1 MKRILINAT
10 QNEEIRVALCKGN
23 HLYDFDLEN
32 RTREQKKSNIYKGH
46 VTRVEPSLEAVFV
59 EYGSQRQGFLPIR
72 EISAEY
78 LSGNPRDENIK
89 KLIKE
94 GDELIVQV
102 EKEERGNKGAAL
114 STYVSLAGR
123 YLVLMPNN
131 PRGGGISRQISGKL
145 REDMKRML
153 SNLDLAKGMS
163 VIIRTAGIGKTQ
175 EDLQHDLNH
184 LLNIWQAIQE
194 QNQKY
199 PSPRLVHQEAGVVT
213 RAVRD
218 YLRDDIAEIWID
230 NENAYIEAAGFIDAV
245 MPTQAEKLR
254 KYTDY
259 EPMFS
264 RFNIEK
270 QIETAYQREVRLP
283 SGGSI
288 VIDQTEA
295 LVSIDINSAKSTK
308 GSDVA
313 ETAYHTNLEAADE
326 IARQLRL
333 RDMGGLIVIDFIDMN
348 DNKHQKEV
356 EKRLIDA
363 TKYDRARVQF
373 GDISKFGLMEMSR
386 QRLRPSLEEST
397 GYICP
402 RCHGNGMIRDLRS
415 LSLSIMRQIEQIAL
429 KERQGEVQAE
439 VPTDIAAF
447 LLNEKRDSLVYLEQD
462 SGTRIT
468 ILPHAHLESP
478 NFKLHFNRDGFA
490 PTSYE
495 RITDTQQQEH
505 SDLGYNVDW
514 QTAEKERPEQ
524 QPTRQ
529 PRQVSDTENSRSTG
543 QQSSRAP
550 QPNNNQNDNQSTNNQ
565 GTNGQNTNSQ
575 NTNSQSNNGQS
586 NNGQTANQHP
596 TPGSNDQ
603 RNHNNANEQNSTN
616 RTVQN
621 SNAQNNQAQN
631 NQAQTNQAQS
641 NQAQNAAPV
650 AAQAA
655 ILDTAAKP
663 QAVAWLSNLFA
674 QAPQAQTAHSVSS
687 RDAAEAIEA
696 LVNTGAQSLG
706 SFGQVDSNALSSAQS
721 SSAPQTSQ
729 PNGNK
734 QSDSKQSD
742 SNANRQQARG
752 NNTTN
757 DNSSNISSSSTGNS
771 NVDSSNPDD
780 NSNDDDRRRRKPR
793 KSRSSKPHQR
803 RDQRDETASSDSSDT
818 DNKAESDNKIDS
830 SNASSNSNKQ
840 SDSNANRQPDNRRN
854 SDRNRNNRQDNGRS
868 SDESARN
875 DSDRNSAARNDA
887 NQQDS
892 SSSEEQTR
900 AKRKPH
906 SQRSSRGQLERGETL
921 TADANAKQGA
931 QLATTEATSSKSQP
945 SARRNQDPNEVTLQ
959 VSEASAKL
967 KPPEVVHLSLDDSK
981 SGQASRHS
989 AGKQVVDKQSTATQS
1004 VDSALAEN
1012 ALAESAALE
1021 ANKAGQQSTDQQ
1033 NTDQQQADT
1042 DSKTVGSSQAV
1053 ITQAESTQVDND
1065 RVEATKDDVTKDAA
1079 PSSVSED
1086 SKISDSQV
1094 TDSKPIVAEQ
1104 PMSDTDTDTGTESPS
1119 PVAAQAETL
1128 PAVPESR
1135 QTSDNNTVEVIATDD
1150 AINTI
1155 NSPAANNVDSSAPL
1169 ELTHEALFSEHYVTA
1184 NKFGQASNDPRVVRS
1199 QQTQP
1204 QATPVVSAGQQAV
1217 VNVPAIR
1224 GTVGEFIHATLP
1236 EAQARLTDEGV
1247 INCFIAAIALHTSQ
1261 AQSTADNAAVD
1272 SNNAKN
1278 DEADNNNADSS
1289 YVNLSHFNFSNYG
1302 YQPLTAD
1309 YLSRFEVMTQ
1319 AVSQFA
1325 AVQGKTAV
1333 EPRAISKRAGND
1345 PRGQH
1350 SDYQE
1355 PQQEQAVLNVPS
1367 DEVSSADVPAEQNEP
1382 RSQDNAQHQ
1391 DSVETVHKIDAHDVE
1406 ATALASEA
1414 QADDISA
1421 DSEKQLHLDQDY
1433 DVTAEADDVVQAEQ
1447 PQTDQS
1453 LVEESAKE
1461 DSQVNKS
1468 KTTIA
1473 SYKNMIENV
1482 AEQLLPQMGMFNL
1495 TTPKVPKARS
1505 RKPKTD
1511 HKKPTQAEKI
1521 ESGTDNLD
1529 SSDNSDS
1536 SDNGS

>member
-72 EISAEY
+72 EISTEY

-153 SNLDLAKGMS
+153 GNLDLPKGMS

-230 NENAYIEAAGFIDAV
+230 NENAYVEAAGFIDAV
-245 MPTQAEKLR
+245 MPKQAEKLR

-490 PTSYE
+490 PSSYE

-529 PRQVSDTENSRSTG
+529 PRQTAANKATNKPTTTVEHSNDRRNNKSATNVSST
-543 QQSSRAP
+543 RAS
-550 QPNNNQNDNQSTNNQ
+550 QANKNQSV
-565 GTNGQNTNSQ
+565 
-575 NTNSQSNNGQS
+575 
-586 NNGQTANQHP
+586 AAP
-596 TPGSNDQ
+596 T
-603 RNHNNANEQNSTN
+603 T
-616 RTVQN
+616 
-621 SNAQNNQAQN
+621 
-631 NQAQTNQAQS
+631 
-641 NQAQNAAPV
+641 APV
-650 AAQAA
+650 ATQPAKVE
-655 ILDTAAKP
+655 TAAQP

-674 QAPQAQTAHSVSS
+674 QAPQATTTPNVSS
-687 RDAAEAIEA
+687 HDAAEAIEA
-696 LVNTGAQSLG
+696 LVNNGAQSLG
-706 SFGQVDSNALSSAQS
+706 SFGQIDNSALNNAADNAQATQQDRHQKSDNQS
-721 SSAPQTSQ
+721 S
-729 PNGNK
+729 N
-734 QSDSKQSD
+734 
-742 SNANRQQARG
+742 
-752 NNTTN
+752 NNTNNQQTRRN
-757 DNSSNISSSSTGNS
+757 SDNNTEDGNS
-771 NVDSSNPDD
+771 E
-780 NSNDDDRRRRKPR
+780 DRRRRKPR
-793 KSRSSKPHQR
+793 KSRSSKPRQR
-803 RDQRDETASSDSSDT
+803 KEQTDESTSNVNSDT
-818 DNKAESDNKIDS
+818 ERNASNNAVNDTDDKQS
-830 SNASSNSNKQ
+830 SNQDKRQQGNKRT
-840 SDSNANRQPDNRRN
+840 N
-854 SDRNRNNRQDNGRS
+854 DRNRNSRQDSHAQNGNRQHSN
-868 SDESARN
+868 RN
-875 DSDRNSAARNDA
+875 ASERNETTDK
-887 NQQDS
+887 DS
-892 SSSEEQTR
+892 SSADEQTR
-900 AKRKPH
+900 NKRKSH
-906 SQRSSRGQLERGETL
+906 SQRGSRGKLERGETL
-921 TADANAKQGA
+921 TADNIKQQSASGNNGSKNQAN
-931 QLATTEATSSKSQP
+931 T
-945 SARRNQDPNEVTLQ
+945 RRNQNPNEVVLQ
-959 VSEASAKL
+959 VNEAPAAL
-967 KPPEVVHLSLDDSK
+967 KPSEVVHLSLDDSK
-981 SGQASRHS
+981 SMQTKSQATE
-989 AGKQVVDKQSTATQS
+989 KQSSTNEVAKDKVAKASNAQAQTNHRNTNKKVTDDKVAAEKATAS
-1004 VDSALAEN
+1004 NAVEISEAKVDSTAKDDSQHNTMKAN
-1012 ALAESAALE
+1012 A
-1021 ANKAGQQSTDQQ
+1021 
-1033 NTDQQQADT
+1033 NTDV
-1042 DSKTVGSSQAV
+1042 K
-1053 ITQAESTQVDND
+1053 EP
-1065 RVEATKDDVTKDAA
+1065 VTGE
-1079 PSSVSED
+1079 PSVSKSDKD
-1086 SKISDSQV
+1086 SASD
-1094 TDSKPIVAEQ
+1094 
-1104 PMSDTDTDTGTESPS
+1104 DTVK
-1119 PVAAQAETL
+1119 PVADKHQETAKGNDECDNAQKA
-1128 PAVPESR
+1128 ASA
-1135 QTSDNNTVEVIATDD
+1135 QKADNSVKSSNEG
-1150 AINTI
+1150 
-1155 NSPAANNVDSSAPL
+1155 DSTKSKSAL
-1169 ELTHEALFSEHYVTA
+1169 ELTHEALFASRYVTA
-1184 NKFGQASNDPRVVRS
+1184 EKFGQASNDPRVVLS
-1199 QQTQP
+1199 QQAQS
-1204 QATPVVSAGQQAV
+1204 QVTPEPKVNEQAV
-1217 VNVPAIR
+1217 ASVPAIH
-1224 GTVGEFIHATLP
+1224 GTVGEFIRATLP
-1236 EAQARLTDEGV
+1236 EAQTRLTADGV
-1247 INCFIAAIALHTSQ
+1247 INCFIETVALHMEQ
-1261 AQSTADNAAVD
+1261 AQR
-1272 SNNAKN
+1272 
-1278 DEADNNNADSS
+1278 ADSDAS
-1289 YVNLSHFNFSNYG
+1289 VSANNGSELASQSFDFSNYG

-1309 YLSRFEVMTQ
+1309 YLSRFEMMTQ

-1325 AVQGKTAV
+1325 AAPGKTDV
-1333 EPRAISKRAGND
+1333 EPRTVSKRASND

-1350 SDYQE
+1350 PDYQQ
-1355 PQQEQAVLNVPS
+1355 PAVL
-1367 DEVSSADVPAEQNEP
+1367 
-1382 RSQDNAQHQ
+1382 
-1391 DSVETVHKIDAHDVE
+1391 DAHQVE
-1406 ATALASEA
+1406 ATALSNQDQTDA
-1414 QADDISA
+1414 ISA
-1421 DSEKQLHLDQDY
+1421 DSKQLLATDKALSEVDSQQP
-1433 DVTAEADDVVQAEQ
+1433 DVESATENVDAKNAAEATADTAIEQALESKVEEPTKEEIQAE
-1447 PQTDQS
+1447 
-1453 LVEESAKE
+1453 
-1461 DSQVNKS
+1461 KS

-1482 AEQLLPQMGMFNL
+1482 AEQLLPQTGMFNL
-1495 TTPKVPKARS
+1495 TTPKVPKART
-1505 RKPKTD
+1505 RKPKAD
-1511 HKKPTQAEKI
+1511 HKKPTQAEQ
-1521 ESGTDNLD
+1521 LD
-1529 SSDNSDS
+1529 ADDSDS
-1536 SDNGS
+1536 

>member
-153 SNLDLAKGMS
+153 GSLDLPKGMS

-245 MPTQAEKLR
+245 MPKQAEKLR

-356 EKRLIDA
+356 EKRLVDA

-447 LLNEKRDSLVYLEQD
+447 LLNEKRDALVYLEQD

-490 PTSYE
+490 PSSYE
-495 RITDTQQQEH
+495 RITDTAQEH
-505 SDLGYNVDW
+505 SDLGYEVDW

-529 PRQVSDTENSRSTG
+529 PRQIADNSSNNNSNNSNNSQANTSANT
-543 QQSSRAP
+543 QQSAPSQQQNTTSHSNDHRSNNNASNVSSARAP
-550 QPNNNQNDNQSTNNQ
+550 QTQTPTQSAPAVAAT
-565 GTNGQNTNSQ
+565 
-575 NTNSQSNNGQS
+575 
-586 NNGQTANQHP
+586 
-596 TPGSNDQ
+596 
-603 RNHNNANEQNSTN
+603 
-616 RTVQN
+616 
-621 SNAQNNQAQN
+621 
-631 NQAQTNQAQS
+631 
-641 NQAQNAAPV
+641 AAPV
-650 AAQAA
+650 ATQTAPVAQ
-655 ILDTAAKP
+655 P

-674 QAPQAQTAHSVSS
+674 QAPQAQTTHSVSS

-706 SFGQVDSNALSSAQS
+706 SFGQVDNSVLTDNNQATA
-721 SSAPQTSQ
+721 APQESNQ
-729 PNGNK
+729 QANN
-734 QSDSKQSD
+734 QS
-742 SNANRQQARG
+742 SNANRQQTS
-752 NNTTN
+752 NNTA
-757 DNSSNISSSSTGNS
+757 
-771 NVDSSNPDD
+771 DD
-780 NSNDDDRRRRKPR
+780 NNDAEERRRRKPR
-793 KSRSSKPHQR
+793 KSRPSKTRQR
-803 RDQRDETASSDSSDT
+803 REPSDETSDNVASDT
-818 DNKAESDNKIDS
+818 TDS
-830 SNASSNSNKQ
+830 SNSITSSADNKESNSQDK
-840 SDSNANRQPDNRRN
+840 RQQDNRRPN
-854 SDRNRNNRQDNGRS
+854 DRNRNNRQD
-868 SDESARN
+868 SARN
-875 DSDRNSAARNDA
+875 GNESSENSKGNERHERTDA
-887 NQQDS
+887 NDKNANAAD
-892 SSSEEQTR
+892 EQTR
-900 AKRKPH
+900 AKRKSN
-906 SQRSSRGQLERGETL
+906 SQRHSRGKLERGETL
-921 TADANAKQGA
+921 SADNDNAQQNA
-931 QLATTEATSSKSQP
+931 QLSTKEANNGNGRSQSSS
-945 SARRNQDPNEVTLQ
+945 RRNQDPNEVILQ
-959 VSEASAKL
+959 VNEAATEL
-967 KPPEVVHLSLDDSK
+967 KSPEVVHLSLDDSK
-981 SGQASRHS
+981 SVTATRQAPEKQS
-989 AGKQVVDKQSTATQS
+989 AEKASNEADKQKASQEDSTPKNADKQEAVEQKTDNQAAKNSRDS
-1004 VDSALAEN
+1004 VDSSEKNRQQVNTAKAVNSDAVHLEEAKIAEPKVDQ
-1012 ALAESAALE
+1012 AQPSATE
-1021 ANKAGQQSTDQQ
+1021 AKVQMSDAKSTD
-1033 NTDQQQADT
+1033 
-1042 DSKTVGSSQAV
+1042 
-1053 ITQAESTQVDND
+1053 
-1065 RVEATKDDVTKDAA
+1065 
-1079 PSSVSED
+1079 D
-1086 SKISDSQV
+1086 SKIAAKKVAAKEAGADEQATSNSSDVKTDRPADSQ
-1094 TDSKPIVAEQ
+1094 KVAESQ
-1104 PMSDTDTDTGTESPS
+1104 KPVDAIVENKAAIEKGQETASD
-1119 PVAAQAETL
+1119 V
-1128 PAVPESR
+1128 
-1135 QTSDNNTVEVIATDD
+1135 ATDVNSKTDDD
-1150 AINTI
+1150 AS
-1155 NSPAANNVDSSAPL
+1155 NSKQPAF
-1169 ELTHEALFSEHYVTA
+1169 ELNHDALFAKRYVTA
-1184 NKFGQASNDPRVVRS
+1184 NKFGQASNDPRLVRHQQAQTPITKTSVAEMPQAS
-1199 QQTQP
+1199 QQDKPT
-1204 QATPVVSAGQQAV
+1204 AV
-1217 VNVPAIR
+1217 NMPAIR
-1224 GTVGEFIHATLP
+1224 GTVGEFIRATLP
-1236 EAQARLTDEGV
+1236 EAQARLAAEGV
-1247 INCFIAAIALHTSQ
+1247 INCFNTAIALHVEQ
-1261 AQSTADNAAVD
+1261 AQAATTDEDKVKVD
-1272 SNNAKN
+1272 SSNEPKVVTS
-1278 DEADNNNADSS
+1278 EAANQD
-1289 YVNLSHFNFSNYG
+1289 FNFSNYG
-1302 YQPLTAD
+1302 YQPLAAD
-1309 YLSRFEVMTQ
+1309 YIARFEKMTQ

-1325 AVQGKTAV
+1325 AAQGKTAV
-1333 EPRAISKRAGND
+1333 EPRAISKRASND

-1350 SDYQE
+1350 PDYQE
-1355 PQQEQAVLNVPS
+1355 VAVVATSEAP
-1367 DEVSSADVPAEQNEP
+1367 ADDALVA
-1382 RSQDNAQHQ
+1382 DNDVNAH
-1391 DSVETVHKIDAHDVE
+1391 VDAHKVE
-1406 ATALASEA
+1406 ANALAN
-1414 QADDISA
+1414 QGQTDDVSA
-1421 DSEKQLHLDQDY
+1421 DSEQLLKVEQALEEGSAAQSDIEAVKAE
-1433 DVTAEADDVVQAEQ
+1433 DVKAEDADTETTVSDVEQSEAEQ
-1447 PQTDQS
+1447 APEPTEQVS
-1453 LVEESAKE
+1453 ESATKE
-1461 DSQVNKS
+1461 EIQAAKS

-1482 AEQLLPQMGMFNL
+1482 AEQLLPQKGMFNL
-1495 TTPKVPKARS
+1495 TTPKVPKART
-1505 RKPKTD
+1505 RKPKTE
-1511 HKKPTQAEKI
+1511 HKKPTQAEKS
-1521 ESGTDNLD
+1521 ESDDTD
-1529 SSDNSDS
+1529 SES
-1536 SDNGS
+1536 

>member
-153 SNLDLAKGMS
+153 SNLDLPKGMS

-245 MPTQAEKLR
+245 MPKQAEKLR

-447 LLNEKRDSLVYLEQD
+447 LLNEKRDALVYLEQD

-490 PTSYE
+490 PSSYE
-495 RITDTQQQEH
+495 RITDTAQEH
-505 SDLGYNVDW
+505 SDLGYEVDW

-529 PRQVSDTENSRSTG
+529 PRQVASNDTNTTSQSNKPTSTAEHSKHSNDHRNNKNTTNV
-543 QQSSRAP
+543 SSARAP
-550 QPNNNQNDNQSTNNQ
+550 QANNNQSV
-565 GTNGQNTNSQ
+565 
-575 NTNSQSNNGQS
+575 
-586 NNGQTANQHP
+586 AAP
-596 TPGSNDQ
+596 AP
-603 RNHNNANEQNSTN
+603 
-616 RTVQN
+616 V
-621 SNAQNNQAQN
+621 
-631 NQAQTNQAQS
+631 
-641 NQAQNAAPV
+641 APV
-650 AAQAA
+650 AAT
-655 ILDTAAKP
+655 TAPAHVETAVQP

-674 QAPQAQTAHSVSS
+674 QAPQASTTPSVSS

-696 LVNTGAQSLG
+696 LVNNGAQSLG
-706 SFGQVDSNALSSAQS
+706 SFGQVDSSALSN
-721 SSAPQTSQ
+721 TSTGASNNVPANQQNSQKNNEQ
-729 PNGNK
+729 PADN
-734 QSDSKQSD
+734 
-742 SNANRQQARG
+742 NANRQQARR
-752 NNTTN
+752 
-757 DNSSNISSSSTGNS
+757 SSDSDTDD
-771 NVDSSNPDD
+771 DSSNE
-780 NSNDDDRRRRKPR
+780 DRRRRKPR
-793 KSRSSKPHQR
+793 KSRSSKPRQR
-803 RDQRDETASSDSSDT
+803 KDQ
-818 DNKAESDNKIDS
+818 AEES
-830 SNASSNSNKQ
+830 SNEVSGDTENNTSNNAANNADDKQADNQNK
-840 SDSNANRQPDNRRN
+840 RQQDTRRTN
-854 SDRNRNNRQDNGRS
+854 ERNRNNRQDNNQQNS
-868 SDESARN
+868 SR
-875 DSDRNSAARNDA
+875 
-887 NQQDS
+887 QDS
-892 SSSEEQTR
+892 SHHANERNDDADKDSNTADEQTR
-900 AKRKPH
+900 AKRKSH
-906 SQRSSRGQLERGETL
+906 SQRGSRGKLERGETL
-921 TADANAKQGA
+921 TAENIKQPN
-931 QLATTEATSSKSQP
+931 QQATTGANGRKNHSNT
-945 SARRNQDPNEVTLQ
+945 RRNQDPNEVVLQ
-959 VSEASAKL
+959 VNEAAVEL
-967 KPPEVVHLSLDDSK
+967 KSPEVVHLSLDDSK
-981 SGQASRHS
+981 SSQTKSQSSEKQSSAHDTAKNEHS
-989 AGKQVVDKQSTATQS
+989 KDRTAQQPANEHSSNEQNTDKQNTSAQNADKKSTVETPERQVNNDKGDATKAEVQYDTPIHETVAENKKEPVEVQS
-1004 VDSALAEN
+1004 TSTSNTNSQSASPKPATTEAEQAPVTSQHQKDNTADDTGKSEEAKKVQANDNDSHNASDKTNSALA
-1012 ALAESAALE
+1012 
-1021 ANKAGQQSTDQQ
+1021 
-1033 NTDQQQADT
+1033 
-1042 DSKTVGSSQAV
+1042 
-1053 ITQAESTQVDND
+1053 
-1065 RVEATKDDVTKDAA
+1065 
-1079 PSSVSED
+1079 
-1086 SKISDSQV
+1086 
-1094 TDSKPIVAEQ
+1094 
-1104 PMSDTDTDTGTESPS
+1104 
-1119 PVAAQAETL
+1119 
-1128 PAVPESR
+1128 
-1135 QTSDNNTVEVIATDD
+1135 
-1150 AINTI
+1150 
-1155 NSPAANNVDSSAPL
+1155 
-1169 ELTHEALFSEHYVTA
+1169 LTHEALFAKRYVTA
-1184 NKFGQASNDPRVVRS
+1184 EKFGQASNDPRVVRS
-1199 QQTQP
+1199 QQV
-1204 QATPVVSAGQQAV
+1204 QATQQPPVAEPAVVS
-1217 VNVPAIR
+1217 PSTIR
-1224 GTVGEFIHATLP
+1224 GTVGDFVRKA
-1236 EAQARLTDEGV
+1236 LTDAESRLKNDGV
-1247 INCFIAAIALHTSQ
+1247 ISCFIAAIDAHTQQ
-1261 AQSTADNAAVD
+1261 AKSANVETNVTPTADTKVED
-1272 SNNAKN
+1272 SNF
-1278 DEADNNNADSS
+1278 D
-1289 YVNLSHFNFSNYG
+1289 FSNYG
-1302 YQPLTAD
+1302 YQPLAAD
-1309 YLSRFEVMTQ
+1309 YLTRFETMTQ

-1325 AVQGKTAV
+1325 ATQGKTDV
-1333 EPRAISKRAGND
+1333 EPRAIGKRAGND

-1350 SDYQE
+1350 PSYQE
-1355 PQQEQAVLNVPS
+1355 PAVLSLPTEQAADTEQAVIEHDDNNV
-1367 DEVSSADVPAEQNEP
+1367 
-1382 RSQDNAQHQ
+1382 
-1391 DSVETVHKIDAHDVE
+1391 DAHDVE
-1406 ATALASEA
+1406 ANALANQA
-1414 QADDISA
+1414 QADNISA
-1421 DSEKQLHLDQDY
+1421 DSEQLL
-1433 DVTAEADDVVQAEQ
+1433 EADQALVEATNEPSNEGTVIAEHVAAKKIDGAHDDSEAADIEEANTQEADVEKTKPADEPKIEQ
-1447 PQTDQS
+1447 PINTKD
-1453 LVEESAKE
+1453 
-1461 DSQVNKS
+1461 DSQAAKS

-1482 AEQLLPQMGMFNL
+1482 AEQLLPQTGMFNL

-1505 RKPKTD
+1505 RKPKTE
-1511 HKKPTQAEKI
+1511 HKKPTQAEKL
-1521 ESGTDNLD
+1521 ETDD
-1529 SSDNSDS
+1529 SDS
-1536 SDNGS
+1536 ES

>member
-72 EISAEY
+72 EISTEY

-153 SNLDLAKGMS
+153 GNLDLPKGMS

-230 NENAYIEAAGFIDAV
+230 NENAYIEASGFIDAV
-245 MPTQAEKLR
+245 MPKQAEKLR

-333 RDMGGLIVIDFIDMN
+333 RDMGGLVVIDFIDMN

-373 GDISKFGLMEMSR
+373 GEISKFGLMEMSR

-490 PTSYE
+490 PSSYE

-529 PRQVSDTENSRSTG
+529 PRQTANSSNQQKNRSSEQQNTAA
-543 QQSSRAP
+543 QSSNKPA
-550 QPNNNQNDNQSTNNQ
+550 
-565 GTNGQNTNSQ
+565 
-575 NTNSQSNNGQS
+575 
-586 NNGQTANQHP
+586 
-596 TPGSNDQ
+596 
-603 RNHNNANEQNSTN
+603 NHNNDRRNHKNANDAKPA
-616 RTVQN
+616 
-621 SNAQNNQAQN
+621 SNTQAESKPSVVE
-631 NQAQTNQAQS
+631 T
-641 NQAQNAAPV
+641 AAPS
-650 AAQAA
+650 QPS
-655 ILDTAAKP
+655 DTTSQPK
-663 QAVAWLSNLFA
+663 AVAWLSNLFA
-674 QAPQAQTAHSVSS
+674 QAPQAQTTASVSS

-706 SFGQVDSNALSSAQS
+706 SFGQVDNHALNNAVASDE
-721 SSAPQTSQ
+721 QTSQ
-729 PNGNK
+729 QNDRQKNDN
-734 QSDSKQSD
+734 QRSESNTTRQNNRRNNDSDTDD
-742 SNANRQQARG
+742 SNNE
-752 NNTTN
+752 
-757 DNSSNISSSSTGNS
+757 
-771 NVDSSNPDD
+771 
-780 NSNDDDRRRRKPR
+780 DRRRRKTR
-793 KSRSSKPHQR
+793 KSRSSKPR
-803 RDQRDETASSDSSDT
+803 PRKETTDEAGNNANDTRTQSNDT
-818 DNKAESDNKIDS
+818 DDKSSENRDKRQQDNKRT
-830 SNASSNSNKQ
+830 N
-840 SDSNANRQPDNRRN
+840 
-854 SDRNRNNRQDNGRS
+854 DRNRNTRQDSRQTS
-868 SDESARN
+868 ERQADSN
-875 DSDRNSAARNDA
+875 DDNTKID
-887 NQQDS
+887 
-892 SSSEEQTR
+892 EQTR
-900 AKRKPH
+900 TKRKSH
-906 SQRSSRGQLERGETL
+906 SQRGSRGKLERGETL
-921 TADANAKQGA
+921 TADNVKQGK
-931 QLATTEATSSKSQP
+931 QQNTTTDARNDKGSSGT
-945 SARRNQDPNEVTLQ
+945 RRSQDPNEVVLQ
-959 VSEASAKL
+959 VNEAPTAL
-967 KPPEVVHLSLDDSK
+967 KKPEVVHLSLDDSK
-981 SGQASRHS
+981 SAKTKPQATDKQNSASKATSVEAAKEQVTSHPVTSQAATKQNADEGQAQ
-989 AGKQVVDKQSTATQS
+989 KQGDNEKNTKKPTTESTSKVKESSKDETPNKTAQSEVATDSSSQKVTTDENSQPVETQTTSTKGEQTEAIKS
-1004 VDSALAEN
+1004 VATEAQDVKA
-1012 ALAESAALE
+1012 SAA
-1021 ANKAGQQSTDQQ
+1021 KQ
-1033 NTDQQQADT
+1033 NADDT
-1042 DSKTVGSSQAV
+1042 DSLSQSDKAQNAQS
-1053 ITQAESTQVDND
+1053 TSNSESG
-1065 RVEATKDDVTKDAA
+1065 
-1079 PSSVSED
+1079 
-1086 SKISDSQV
+1086 SQV
-1094 TDSKPIVAEQ
+1094 
-1104 PMSDTDTDTGTESPS
+1104 
-1119 PVAAQAETL
+1119 
-1128 PAVPESR
+1128 
-1135 QTSDNNTVEVIATDD
+1135 
-1150 AINTI
+1150 
-1155 NSPAANNVDSSAPL
+1155 SSSGL
-1169 ELTHEALFSEHYVTA
+1169 KFTREALFGERYVTA
-1184 NKFGQASNDPRVVRS
+1184 KKFGQASNDPRVVRE
-1199 QQTQP
+1199 QQTRSA
-1204 QATPVVSAGQQAV
+1204 QANTQAPVAAT
-1217 VNVPAIR
+1217 AIR
-1224 GTVGEFIHATLP
+1224 GTVGEFIRATLP
-1236 EAQARLTDEGV
+1236 DAQTRMAEDGI
-1247 INCFIAAIALHTSQ
+1247 INSFIATVALYSEQ
-1261 AQSTADNAAVD
+1261 ASDDAASTGSSSHSTQSFD
-1272 SNNAKN
+1272 
-1278 DEADNNNADSS
+1278 
-1289 YVNLSHFNFSNYG
+1289 FSNYG
-1302 YQPLTAD
+1302 YQPLAAD
-1309 YLSRFEVMTQ
+1309 YLARFETMTK
-1319 AVSQFA
+1319 AVRQFA
-1325 AVQGKTAV
+1325 AAQGKTEV
-1333 EPRAISKRAGND
+1333 QPRSIGKRASND

-1350 SDYQE
+1350 ADYQE
-1355 PQQEQAVLNVPS
+1355 AAVLS
-1367 DEVSSADVPAEQNEP
+1367 VPAQ
-1382 RSQDNAQHQ
+1382 STSDT
-1391 DSVETVHKIDAHDVE
+1391 DVEDKPSLSRADEAGVKVDAHDVD
-1406 ATALASEA
+1406 ATALANQA
-1414 QADDISA
+1414 KADDVSA
-1421 DSEKQLHLDQDY
+1421 DSEQLLEIEQAQAATSSAQD
-1433 DVTAEADDVVQAEQ
+1433 VQADAQ
-1447 PQTDQS
+1447 NRD
-1453 LVEESAKE
+1453 VESSSEAVASVTTSEAQVSKE
-1461 DSQVNKS
+1461 DSQAAKS

-1482 AEQLLPQMGMFNL
+1482 AEQLLPQTGMFNL

-1505 RKPKTD
+1505 RKPKTE
-1511 HKKPTQAEKI
+1511 HKKPTQAEKLAAD
-1521 ESGTDNLD
+1521 ESEND
-1529 SSDNSDS
+1529 S
-1536 SDNGS
+1536 

>member
-153 SNLDLAKGMS
+153 SNLDLPKGMS

-245 MPTQAEKLR
+245 MPKQAEKLR

-447 LLNEKRDSLVYLEQD
+447 LLNEKRDALVYLEQD

-490 PTSYE
+490 PSSYE
-495 RITDTQQQEH
+495 RITDTAQEH
-505 SDLGYNVDW
+505 SDLGYEVDW

-529 PRQVSDTENSRSTG
+529 PRQVASNDTNTASQSNKPTSTAEHSKHSNDHRNNKNTTNV
-543 QQSSRAP
+543 SSARAP
-550 QPNNNQNDNQSTNNQ
+550 QANNNQSV
-565 GTNGQNTNSQ
+565 
-575 NTNSQSNNGQS
+575 
-586 NNGQTANQHP
+586 AAP
-596 TPGSNDQ
+596 AP
-603 RNHNNANEQNSTN
+603 
-616 RTVQN
+616 V
-621 SNAQNNQAQN
+621 
-631 NQAQTNQAQS
+631 
-641 NQAQNAAPV
+641 APV
-650 AAQAA
+650 AAT
-655 ILDTAAKP
+655 TAPAHVETPAQP

-674 QAPQAQTAHSVSS
+674 QAPQASTTPSVSS

-696 LVNTGAQSLG
+696 LVNNGAQSLG
-706 SFGQVDSNALSSAQS
+706 SFGQVDSSALSN
-721 SSAPQTSQ
+721 TSTGASNNVPKNQQNSQKNDEQ
-729 PNGNK
+729 P
-734 QSDSKQSD
+734 SD
-742 SNANRQQARG
+742 NNTNRQQARR
-752 NNTTN
+752 
-757 DNSSNISSSSTGNS
+757 SSDSDTDD
-771 NVDSSNPDD
+771 DSSNE
-780 NSNDDDRRRRKPR
+780 DRRRRKPR
-793 KSRSSKPHQR
+793 KSRSSKPRQR
-803 RDQRDETASSDSSDT
+803 KDQVE
-818 DNKAESDNKIDS
+818 ES
-830 SNASSNSNKQ
+830 SNEVSGDTENNTSNNAANNADDKQADNQNK
-840 SDSNANRQPDNRRN
+840 RQQDTRRTN
-854 SDRNRNNRQDNGRS
+854 ERNRNNRQDNNQQNS
-868 SDESARN
+868 SR
-875 DSDRNSAARNDA
+875 
-887 NQQDS
+887 QDS
-892 SSSEEQTR
+892 SHHANERNDDADKDSNTADEQTR
-900 AKRKPH
+900 AKRKSH
-906 SQRSSRGQLERGETL
+906 SQRGSRGKLERGETL
-921 TADANAKQGA
+921 TAENIKQPN
-931 QLATTEATSSKSQP
+931 QQATTGANSRKNHSNT
-945 SARRNQDPNEVTLQ
+945 RRNQDPNEVVLQ
-959 VSEASAKL
+959 VNEAPVEL
-967 KPPEVVHLSLDDSK
+967 KSPEVVHLSLDDSK
-981 SGQASRHS
+981 STQTKSQSTEKQKSVNDVNKESITKEANTQQNDNQQSNDKKVAPETAAVKGNDEGTVATHDVNVNDVNVSTTEDNGQNNAPKTDSNATGKKPAIDEQPTSNSATKDQADHSKSVDTDVDSVVITPKQPESESTEKAHSDTVDVIDSDADVSNANDSHS
-989 AGKQVVDKQSTATQS
+989 ASGHSANDKNN
-1004 VDSALAEN
+1004 SALA
-1012 ALAESAALE
+1012 
-1021 ANKAGQQSTDQQ
+1021 
-1033 NTDQQQADT
+1033 
-1042 DSKTVGSSQAV
+1042 
-1053 ITQAESTQVDND
+1053 
-1065 RVEATKDDVTKDAA
+1065 
-1079 PSSVSED
+1079 
-1086 SKISDSQV
+1086 
-1094 TDSKPIVAEQ
+1094 
-1104 PMSDTDTDTGTESPS
+1104 
-1119 PVAAQAETL
+1119 
-1128 PAVPESR
+1128 
-1135 QTSDNNTVEVIATDD
+1135 
-1150 AINTI
+1150 
-1155 NSPAANNVDSSAPL
+1155 
-1169 ELTHEALFSEHYVTA
+1169 LTHEALFAKRYVTA
-1184 NKFGQASNDPRVVRS
+1184 EKFGQASNDPRVVRS
-1199 QQTQP
+1199 QQV
-1204 QATPVVSAGQQAV
+1204 QATEQPPVAEPAV
-1217 VNVPAIR
+1217 ASPSTIR
-1224 GTVGEFIHATLP
+1224 GTVGDFVRKA
-1236 EAQARLTDEGV
+1236 LTDAESRLKNDGV
-1247 INCFIAAIALHTSQ
+1247 ISCFIAAIDAHTQQ
-1261 AQSTADNAAVD
+1261 AKSANKSANIETNVTLTADTKVED
-1272 SNNAKN
+1272 SNF
-1278 DEADNNNADSS
+1278 D
-1289 YVNLSHFNFSNYG
+1289 FSNYG
-1302 YQPLTAD
+1302 YQPLAAD
-1309 YLSRFEVMTQ
+1309 YLTRFETMTQ

-1325 AVQGKTAV
+1325 ATQGKTDV
-1333 EPRAISKRAGND
+1333 EPRAIGKRAGND

-1350 SDYQE
+1350 PSYQE
-1355 PQQEQAVLNVPS
+1355 PAVLSLPTEQAADTEQAVIEHDDNNV
-1367 DEVSSADVPAEQNEP
+1367 
-1382 RSQDNAQHQ
+1382 
-1391 DSVETVHKIDAHDVE
+1391 DAHDVE
-1406 ATALASEA
+1406 ANALANQA
-1414 QADDISA
+1414 QADNISVHSEQLLEA
-1421 DSEKQLHLDQDY
+1421 DQALVEATNEPSNEDTMIAERVAAEKIDGAHDDSEAADIEEANTQ
-1433 DVTAEADDVVQAEQ
+1433 EADVEKIKPADEPKVEQ
-1447 PQTDQS
+1447 PINT
-1453 LVEESAKE
+1453 KE
-1461 DSQVNKS
+1461 AGKDDSQAAKS

-1482 AEQLLPQMGMFNL
+1482 AEQLLPQTGMFNL

-1505 RKPKTD
+1505 RKPKTE
-1511 HKKPTQAEKI
+1511 HKKPTQAEKL
-1521 ESGTDNLD
+1521 EADD
-1529 SSDNSDS
+1529 SDS
-1536 SDNGS
+1536 ES

>member
-94 GDELIVQV
+94 GDEIIVQV

-153 SNLDLAKGMS
+153 GNLDLAKGMS

-230 NENAYIEAAGFIDAV
+230 NENAYVEAAGFIDAV
-245 MPTQAEKLR
+245 MPTQADKLR

-259 EPMFS
+259 EPMFA

-415 LSLSIMRQIEQIAL
+415 LSLSIMREIEQIAL

-447 LLNEKRDSLVYLEQD
+447 LLNEKRDSIVYLEQD

-505 SDLGYNVDW
+505 SGLGYEVDW

-529 PRQVSDTENSRSTG
+529 PRKAAVNTPTTNPQSGNQQNAKQNSSNQQNSPSRHNNEPTTST
-543 QQSSRAP
+543 RAA
-550 QPNNNQNDNQSTNNQ
+550 
-565 GTNGQNTNSQ
+565 QNTSV
-575 NTNSQSNNGQS
+575 QSNASQ
-586 NNGQTANQHP
+586 
-596 TPGSNDQ
+596 
-603 RNHNNANEQNSTN
+603 NNAN
-616 RTVQN
+616 
-621 SNAQNNQAQN
+621 QNNPAQANTQQAQPVPVD
-631 NQAQTNQAQS
+631 AQS
-641 NQAQNAAPV
+641 TAPV
-650 AAQAA
+650 AAQ
-655 ILDTAAKP
+655 P

-674 QAPQAQTAHSVSS
+674 QAPQAQLSASVSS

-706 SFGQVDSNALSSAQS
+706 SFGQVNHQALSGAQTAS
-721 SSAPQTSQ
+721 ISQTSQ
-729 PNGNK
+729 
-734 QSDSKQSD
+734 SDSSQPSD
-742 SNANRQQARG
+742 ANANRQTTRQ
-752 NNTTN
+752 NT
-757 DNSSNISSSSTGNS
+757 DSSSAS
-771 NVDSSNPDD
+771 NTIDTNAADD
-780 NSNDDDRRRRKPR
+780 NAEDRRRRKPR
-793 KSRSSKPHQR
+793 KSRPAKPHQR
-803 RDQRDETASSDSSDT
+803 NQRDETATTDNSNVDSSHANADSVNAT
-818 DNKAESDNKIDS
+818 DDKQADNQDKREQD
-830 SNASSNSNKQ
+830 KREQ
-840 SDSNANRQPDNRRN
+840 DNRRN
-854 SDRNRNNRQDNGRS
+854 NDNTRNRNNRQNNERNS
-868 SDESARN
+868 SERN
-875 DSDRNSAARNDA
+875 DPAQVDT
-887 NQQDS
+887 QDS
-892 SSSEEQTR
+892 VASDEQTR
-900 AKRKPH
+900 SKRKPH
-906 SQRSSRGQLERGETL
+906 SQRNSRGKLERGETL
-921 TADANAKQGA
+921 TAERNTKQQSSQSASQANNANKTQESTRH
-931 QLATTEATSSKSQP
+931 Q
-945 SARRNQDPNEVTLQ
+945 NPNEVSIH
-959 VSEASAKL
+959 VNVAPPKHKA
-967 KPPEVVHLSLDDSK
+967 PEVVHLSLDDSK
-981 SGQASRHS
+981 SEKIASQAADAQVAKRDVSVAMDTINPS
-989 AGKQVVDKQSTATQS
+989 ATDNTAQHREEKSVVKSTNESTNHAVPEVIATVSTAKDEVS
-1004 VDSALAEN
+1004 SN
-1012 ALAESAALE
+1012 APE
-1021 ANKAGQQSTDQQ
+1021 A
-1033 NTDQQQADT
+1033 
-1042 DSKTVGSSQAV
+1042 
-1053 ITQAESTQVDND
+1053 
-1065 RVEATKDDVTKDAA
+1065 
-1079 PSSVSED
+1079 SEV
-1086 SKISDSQV
+1086 SDSQKDSV
-1094 TDSKPIVAEQ
+1094 SANQTTDSKPAIVEQ
-1104 PMSDTDTDTGTESPS
+1104 QSSESQETIQAPVIADTSIARASTEVVEKQKTDTVNT
-1119 PVAAQAETL
+1119 VAVTSEA
-1128 PAVPESR
+1128 PAIDGDK
-1135 QTSDNNTVEVIATDD
+1135 TSSDKDSSVEDNNAK
-1150 AINTI
+1150 
-1155 NSPAANNVDSSAPL
+1155 NSNAVL
-1169 ELTHEALFSEHYVTA
+1169 ELTHEALFAKRYVTA
-1184 NKFGQASNDPRVVRS
+1184 NKFGQASNDPRVVRR
-1199 QQTQP
+1199 QQSHP
-1204 QATPVVSAGQQAV
+1204 QATLPVPAPEAVSQQLVAKAA
-1217 VNVPAIR
+1217 AIR
-1224 GTVGEFIHATLP
+1224 GTVGEFIQTTLP
-1236 EAQARLTDEGV
+1236 DAKIRLANDGIIRSFIDAITIHTQQAADMNTDVSEVDASKVEG
-1247 INCFIAAIALHTSQ
+1247 NPS
-1261 AQSTADNAAVD
+1261 
-1272 SNNAKN
+1272 
-1278 DEADNNNADSS
+1278 DECLFD
-1289 YVNLSHFNFSNYG
+1289 FSNYG
-1302 YQPLTAD
+1302 YQPLAVD
-1309 YLSRFEVMTQ
+1309 YLTRFEAMTQ

-1325 AVQGKTAV
+1325 AAQGKTAV
-1333 EPRAISKRAGND
+1333 EPRAISQRASND

-1350 SDYQE
+1350 PDYQA
-1355 PQQEQAVLNVPS
+1355 QAVLTVTNEPAVS
-1367 DEVSSADVPAEQNEP
+1367 ASQNAESETKSEDNMTQEVSDANVTEATQPEAMHAD
-1382 RSQDNAQHQ
+1382 SQVDEHNV
-1391 DSVETVHKIDAHDVE
+1391 DVHDIDAN
-1406 ATALASEA
+1406 ALTGQI
-1414 QADDISA
+1414 QADDISIESAQLLQVDQELQIHHEEVVTQTQPVTVEEAVTA
-1421 DSEKQLHLDQDY
+1421 DSVKD
-1433 DVTAEADDVVQAEQ
+1433 
-1447 PQTDQS
+1447 
-1453 LVEESAKE
+1453 
-1461 DSQVNKS
+1461 DSQASKS

-1495 TTPKVPKARS
+1495 TTAKVPKARS
-1505 RKPKTD
+1505 RKPKTE

-1521 ESGTDNLD
+1521 ENDD
-1529 SSDNSDS
+1529 SDS
-1536 SDNGS
+1536 DS

>member
-72 EISAEY
+72 EISSEY

-153 SNLDLAKGMS
+153 GSLDLAKGMS

-218 YLRDDIAEIWID
+218 YLRDDISEIWID

-245 MPTQAEKLR
+245 MPTQADKLR

-490 PTSYE
+490 PSSYE
-495 RITDTQQQEH
+495 RITDTAQEN
-505 SDLGYNVDW
+505 SDLGYEVDW

-529 PRQVSDTENSRSTG
+529 PLKSADSQSNRSNAQTSSN
-543 QQSSRAP
+543 QSSA
-550 QPNNNQNDNQSTNNQ
+550 NQNSA
-565 GTNGQNTNSQ
+565 SQ
-575 NTNSQSNNGQS
+575 NTQQQSNNEQRSTNHNQNKDHSATAQTQS
-586 NNGQTANQHP
+586 SQSAVTANQ
-596 TPGSNDQ
+596 
-603 RNHNNANEQNSTN
+603 
-616 RTVQN
+616 
-621 SNAQNNQAQN
+621 
-631 NQAQTNQAQS
+631 
-641 NQAQNAAPV
+641 
-650 AAQAA
+650 
-655 ILDTAAKP
+655 P

-674 QAPQAQTAHSVSS
+674 QAPQAQTARSVSS
-687 RDAAEAIEA
+687 GDAAQAIEA
-696 LVNTGAQSLG
+696 LVNSGAQSLG
-706 SFGQVDSNALSSAQS
+706 SFGQVDNNVLSNAELVSD
-721 SSAPQTSQ
+721 
-729 PNGNK
+729 NK
-734 QSDSKQSD
+734 QDE
-742 SNANRQQARG
+742 NRVAD
-752 NNTTN
+752 NLDTT
-757 DNSSNISSSSTGNS
+757 T
-771 NVDSSNPDD
+771 DD
-780 NSNDDDRRRRKPR
+780 KNKNDDRRHRKPR
-793 KSRSSKPHQR
+793 KPRPSKPHQR
-803 RDQRDETASSDSSDT
+803 KEQRDDNEDAKSVDSPLTADDKHADSQQKS
-818 DNKAESDNKIDS
+818 AQDS
-830 SNASSNSNKQ
+830 H
-840 SDSNANRQPDNRRN
+840 
-854 SDRNRNNRQDNGRS
+854 NRNNTRS
-868 SDESARN
+868 DDTRN
-875 DSDRNSAARNDA
+875 DDNATD
-887 NQQDS
+887 
-892 SSSEEQTR
+892 EQPR
-900 AKRKPH
+900 AKRKPN
-906 SQRSSRGQLERGETL
+906 SQRSSRGKLERGETL
-921 TADANAKQGA
+921 TADVIDTKQDQTSADNKAQANN
-931 QLATTEATSSKSQP
+931 
-945 SARRNQDPNEVTLQ
+945 RRNQDPNEVVLK
-959 VSEASAKL
+959 VNEAPTKL
-967 KPPEVVHLSLDDSK
+967 KTPEVVHLSLDDSK
-981 SGQASRHS
+981 SAQSTRKPAEQQAHS
-989 AGKQVVDKQSTATQS
+989 ATDAQPKAIATTATVKEDSAPSPDVGNANTLSSDDKTAVEQNIDATTLNATSLDVTDTNVAEPKTDVSASSKVDIEQTEPSVSTTNNQLLAASDNDASESTASSKESMAT
-1004 VDSALAEN
+1004 EN
-1012 ALAESAALE
+1012 MA
-1021 ANKAGQQSTDQQ
+1021 
-1033 NTDQQQADT
+1033 T
-1042 DSKTVGSSQAV
+1042 DS
-1053 ITQAESTQVDND
+1053 E
-1065 RVEATKDDVTKDAA
+1065 EASVAHDV
-1079 PSSVSED
+1079 
-1086 SKISDSQV
+1086 
-1094 TDSKPIVAEQ
+1094 
-1104 PMSDTDTDTGTESPS
+1104 
-1119 PVAAQAETL
+1119 L
-1128 PAVPESR
+1128 F
-1135 QTSDNNTVEVIATDD
+1135 
-1150 AINTI
+1150 
-1155 NSPAANNVDSSAPL
+1155 ANR
-1169 ELTHEALFSEHYVTA
+1169 YVTA
-1184 NKFGQASNDPRVVRS
+1184 DKFGQASNDPRVVRRKQAQS
-1199 QQTQP
+1199 TEP
-1204 QATPVVSAGQQAV
+1204 QAVQKSVKVSAV
-1217 VNVPAIR
+1217 R
-1224 GTVGEFIHATLP
+1224 GTVGEFIYATLP
-1236 EAQARLTDEGV
+1236 EAKTRLADEGI
-1247 INCFIAAIALHTSQ
+1247 INCFIAAIAIHK
-1261 AQSTADNAAVD
+1261 DNAQ
-1272 SNNAKN
+1272 
-1278 DEADNNNADSS
+1278 NNADSQNDNVTTS
-1289 YVNLSHFNFSNYG
+1289 EVASSHFDFSNYG
-1302 YQPLTAD
+1302 YQSLTAD
-1309 YLSRFEVMTQ
+1309 YLARFNAMTQ

-1325 AVQGKTAV
+1325 IPQGKTEV
-1333 EPRAISKRAGND
+1333 ELRAIDQRASND

-1350 SDYQE
+1350 PDYK
-1355 PQQEQAVLNVPS
+1355 PQLS
-1367 DEVSSADVPAEQNEP
+1367 SVSITPTQLQTEAAETEL
-1382 RSQDNAQHQ
+1382 SSTLEAQDI
-1391 DSVETVHKIDAHDVE
+1391 EAHDVE
-1406 ATALASEA
+1406 ASALAGEVVSN
-1414 QADDISA
+1414 DISA
-1421 DSEKQLHLDQDY
+1421 KSEQTLQTDHDSESNIMKPIAAEDANTSQDDIEQVDAEPDNVAQD
-1433 DVTAEADDVVQAEQ
+1433 DVEKANVEQESIEKNTAE
-1447 PQTDQS
+1447 QTSS
-1453 LVEESAKE
+1453 LVTEESEGEQSTKE
-1461 DSQVNKS
+1461 DSPASKS

-1482 AEQLLPQMGMFNL
+1482 AEQLSPQTGMFNL
-1495 TTPKVPKARS
+1495 TSPKVPKART
-1505 RKPKTD
+1505 RKVKPEPK
-1511 HKKPTQAEKI
+1511 KQAQDEKL
-1521 ESGTDNLD
+1521 ESDNLD
-1529 SSDNSDS
+1529 SES
-1536 SDNGS
+1536 

>member
-153 SNLDLAKGMS
+153 GSLDLPKGMS

-245 MPTQAEKLR
+245 MPKQAEKLR

-356 EKRLIDA
+356 EKRLVDA

-447 LLNEKRDSLVYLEQD
+447 LLNEKRDALVYLEQD

-490 PTSYE
+490 PSSYE
-495 RITDTQQQEH
+495 RITDTAQEH
-505 SDLGYNVDW
+505 SDLGYEVDW

-529 PRQVSDTENSRSTG
+529 PRQIADNSSNNNSDNSQANTSANT
-543 QQSSRAP
+543 QQSAPSQQQNTTSHSNDHRSNNNASNVSSARAP
-550 QPNNNQNDNQSTNNQ
+550 QTQTQPQTQAPTQSAPAVAATYAPVA
-565 GTNGQNTNSQ
+565 T
-575 NTNSQSNNGQS
+575 
-586 NNGQTANQHP
+586 QT
-596 TPGSNDQ
+596 
-603 RNHNNANEQNSTN
+603 
-616 RTVQN
+616 
-621 SNAQNNQAQN
+621 
-631 NQAQTNQAQS
+631 
-641 NQAQNAAPV
+641 APV
-650 AAQAA
+650 AAAQ
-655 ILDTAAKP
+655 P

-674 QAPQAQTAHSVSS
+674 QAPQAQTTHSVSS

-706 SFGQVDSNALSSAQS
+706 SFGQVDNSVLTDNNQATAAPHESNQQANN
-721 SSAPQTSQ
+721 Q
-729 PNGNK
+729 P
-734 QSDSKQSD
+734 
-742 SNANRQQARG
+742 SNANRQQTS
-752 NNTTN
+752 NNTA
-757 DNSSNISSSSTGNS
+757 
-771 NVDSSNPDD
+771 DD
-780 NSNDDDRRRRKPR
+780 NNDAEERRRRKPR
-793 KSRSSKPHQR
+793 KSRPSKTRQR
-803 RDQRDETASSDSSDT
+803 KEPSDETNGNVAGDTTDSSISSA
-818 DNKAESDNKIDS
+818 DNKE
-830 SNASSNSNKQ
+830 SNSQDK
-840 SDSNANRQPDNRRN
+840 RQRDNRRPN
-854 SDRNRNNRQDNGRS
+854 DRNRNNRQD
-868 SDESARN
+868 SARN
-875 DSDRNSAARNDA
+875 GNESNENSKGNERHERTDADDKNANAAD
-887 NQQDS
+887 
-892 SSSEEQTR
+892 EQTR
-900 AKRKPH
+900 AKRKSN
-906 SQRSSRGQLERGETL
+906 SQRQSRGKLERGETL
-921 TADANAKQGA
+921 SADNAQQNA
-931 QLATTEATSSKSQP
+931 QLSTKEANNSNGRSQSSS
-945 SARRNQDPNEVTLQ
+945 RRNQDPNEVILQ
-959 VSEASAKL
+959 VNEAATEL
-967 KPPEVVHLSLDDSK
+967 KSPEVVHLSLDDSK
-981 SGQASRHS
+981 SVTAARQAPEKQS
-989 AGKQVVDKQSTATQS
+989 AEKASNEADKQKASQEDSNPKNADKQEAVEQKTDNQAAKNSRDS
-1004 VDSALAEN
+1004 VDSSEKNRQQVNTAKAVNSDAVHLEEAKIAEPKVDQ
-1012 ALAESAALE
+1012 AQPSATE
-1021 ANKAGQQSTDQQ
+1021 AKVQMSDAKS
-1033 NTDQQQADT
+1033 
-1042 DSKTVGSSQAV
+1042 
-1053 ITQAESTQVDND
+1053 VD
-1065 RVEATKDDVTKDAA
+1065 
-1079 PSSVSED
+1079 D
-1086 SKISDSQV
+1086 SKIAAKKVAVKELIADQQATSNSSDVKTDRPAESQKPVDAIVENKAATEKGQETASDVNSKTDDDASDS
-1094 TDSKPIVAEQ
+1094 KQ
-1104 PMSDTDTDTGTESPS
+1104 P
-1119 PVAAQAETL
+1119 AF
-1128 PAVPESR
+1128 
-1135 QTSDNNTVEVIATDD
+1135 
-1150 AINTI
+1150 
-1155 NSPAANNVDSSAPL
+1155 
-1169 ELTHEALFSEHYVTA
+1169 ELNHDALFAKRYVTA
-1184 NKFGQASNDPRVVRS
+1184 NKFGQASNDPRLVRRQQAQTPITKKSVAEMPQAS
-1199 QQTQP
+1199 QQDKPT
-1204 QATPVVSAGQQAV
+1204 AV
-1217 VNVPAIR
+1217 NMPAIR
-1224 GTVGEFIHATLP
+1224 GTVGEFIRATLP
-1236 EAQARLTDEGV
+1236 EAQARLAAEGV
-1247 INCFIAAIALHTSQ
+1247 INCFNAAIALHVEQ
-1261 AQSTADNAAVD
+1261 AQAATTDEGKVKVD
-1272 SNNAKN
+1272 SSNEPKVVTG
-1278 DEADNNNADSS
+1278 EAANQD
-1289 YVNLSHFNFSNYG
+1289 FNFSNYG
-1302 YQPLTAD
+1302 YQPLAAD
-1309 YLSRFEVMTQ
+1309 YIARFEKMTQ

-1325 AVQGKTAV
+1325 AAQGKTAV
-1333 EPRAISKRAGND
+1333 EPRAISKRASND

-1350 SDYQE
+1350 PDYQE
-1355 PQQEQAVLNVPS
+1355 LAVVTTFEAP
-1367 DEVSSADVPAEQNEP
+1367 ADDALAA
-1382 RSQDNAQHQ
+1382 DN
-1391 DSVETVHKIDAHDVE
+1391 DVDVHVDAHVDAHKVE
-1406 ATALASEA
+1406 ANALAN
-1414 QADDISA
+1414 QGQTDDVSA
-1421 DSEKQLHLDQDY
+1421 DSEQLLKVEQALEEGNAAQS
-1433 DVTAEADDVVQAEQ
+1433 DVEAAKAEEVKTADAEVKDADSEVTVTVSDVEQSETEQAPEPTEQ
-1447 PQTDQS
+1447 VSEPATK
-1453 LVEESAKE
+1453 EEIQAA
-1461 DSQVNKS
+1461 KS

-1482 AEQLLPQMGMFNL
+1482 AEQLLPQKGMFNL
-1495 TTPKVPKARS
+1495 TTPKVPKART
-1505 RKPKTD
+1505 RKPKTE
-1511 HKKPTQAEKI
+1511 HKKPTQAEKS
-1521 ESGTDNLD
+1521 ESDDTE
-1529 SSDNSDS
+1529 SES
-1536 SDNGS
+1536 

>member
-153 SNLDLAKGMS
+153 SNLDLPKGMS

-245 MPTQAEKLR
+245 MPKQAEKLR

-356 EKRLIDA
+356 EKRLVDA

-490 PTSYE
+490 PSSYE

-529 PRQVSDTENSRSTG
+529 PRQVADNKATSKQSDTVEHSTNHSNDHRN
-543 QQSSRAP
+543 QKNANNAPATRAP
-550 QPNNNQNDNQSTNNQ
+550 QP
-565 GTNGQNTNSQ
+565 
-575 NTNSQSNNGQS
+575 SQSV
-586 NNGQTANQHP
+586 AP
-596 TPGSNDQ
+596 
-603 RNHNNANEQNSTN
+603 
-616 RTVQN
+616 
-621 SNAQNNQAQN
+621 
-631 NQAQTNQAQS
+631 
-641 NQAQNAAPV
+641 APV
-650 AAQAA
+650 ASQPVSTPANAQ
-655 ILDTAAKP
+655 P

-674 QAPQAQTAHSVSS
+674 QAPQATTTPSVSS

-706 SFGQVDSNALSSAQS
+706 SFGQVDSNALNTASNSTPATQQNDSQKKDAESSE
-721 SSAPQTSQ
+721 
-729 PNGNK
+729 
-734 QSDSKQSD
+734 
-742 SNANRQQARG
+742 SNANRQQARRHSDG
-752 NNTTN
+752 DTDDSNNE
-757 DNSSNISSSSTGNS
+757 
-771 NVDSSNPDD
+771 
-780 NSNDDDRRRRKPR
+780 DRRRRKSR
-793 KSRSSKPHQR
+793 KSRSSKPRQR
-803 RDQRDETASSDSSDT
+803 KEQTDDTNTEVDANTGGQTSNNGDDKSSDNQDKRQQ
-818 DNKAESDNKIDS
+818 DNKRPN
-830 SNASSNSNKQ
+830 
-840 SDSNANRQPDNRRN
+840 
-854 SDRNRNNRQDNGRS
+854 DRNRNNRQDSNRQ
-868 SDESARN
+868 DN
-875 DSDRNSAARNDA
+875 
-887 NQQDS
+887 NQQNNKRNTNERHDAEDKS
-892 SSSEEQTR
+892 DNATEQTR
-900 AKRKPH
+900 AKRKSH
-906 SQRSSRGQLERGETL
+906 SQRGSRGKLERGETL
-921 TADANAKQGA
+921 TADNVEQ
-931 QLATTEATSSKSQP
+931 TSKESNGNKHSTNG
-945 SARRNQDPNEVTLQ
+945 RRNQDPNEVVLQ
-959 VSEASAKL
+959 VNEAPVAL
-967 KPPEVVHLSLDDSK
+967 KTPEVVHLSLDDSK
-981 SGQASRHS
+981 STQA
-989 AGKQVVDKQSTATQS
+989 KPQPVKNQS
-1004 VDSALAEN
+1004 
-1012 ALAESAALE
+1012 E
-1021 ANKAGQQSTDQQ
+1021 AKGVSKDDAVKARTDQQ
-1033 NTDQQQADT
+1033 DDAKHAAEKSTEPKATDKGTAKNTPKSDD
-1042 DSKTVGSSQAV
+1042 
-1053 ITQAESTQVDND
+1053 AEI
-1065 RVEATKDDVTKDAA
+1065 K
-1079 PSSVSED
+1079 
-1086 SKISDSQV
+1086 
-1094 TDSKPIVAEQ
+1094 
-1104 PMSDTDTDTGTESPS
+1104 
-1119 PVAAQAETL
+1119 
-1128 PAVPESR
+1128 
-1135 QTSDNNTVEVIATDD
+1135 ATDD
-1150 AINTI
+1150 KAQKSASKSGNDDTKKASATEKQPTAGNHVAEHQAENLKQADARTDDCQTSSKHQEAQQKADVATDAKVDASAKIAPKAQESASSDDAHAAS
-1155 NSPAANNVDSSAPL
+1155 NSAL
-1169 ELTHEALFSEHYVTA
+1169 QLTHDALFATRYVTA
-1184 NKFGQASNDPRVVRS
+1184 EKFGQASNDPRVVRS
-1199 QQTQP
+1199 QQV
-1204 QATPVVSAGQQAV
+1204 QAPVSQKPKAVVSA
-1217 VNVPAIR
+1217 PTIR
-1224 GTVGEFIHATLP
+1224 GTVGEFIRATLP
-1236 EAQARLTDEGV
+1236 EAQTRLAEEGV
-1247 INCFIAAIALHTSQ
+1247 IHCFIETIALLTKQ
-1261 AQSTADNAAVD
+1261 AQ
-1272 SNNAKN
+1272 
-1278 DEADNNNADSS
+1278 EADSGADVESTIS
-1289 YVNLSHFNFSNYG
+1289 DNQHSTDLAGNSFDFSNYG
-1302 YQPLTAD
+1302 YQPLTVD
-1309 YLSRFEVMTQ
+1309 YLARFEAMTQ

-1325 AVQGKTAV
+1325 TAQGKTDV
-1333 EPRAISKRAGND
+1333 KPRAIGKRASND

-1350 SDYQE
+1350 PDYQE
-1355 PQQEQAVLNVPS
+1355 LASQESANQGTASEKDAETAAKTADEPVVEPQQAASEEA
-1367 DEVSSADVPAEQNEP
+1367 
-1382 RSQDNAQHQ
+1382 
-1391 DSVETVHKIDAHDVE
+1391 IHDVE
-1406 ATALASEA
+1406 AQNIEATALTTQAQTDNVSMESEQLLEADQTLSKTDDA
-1414 QADDISA
+1414 QADNDGMGIQHAETERTDIDADHVQTASA
-1421 DSEKQLHLDQDY
+1421 SSTEQTAASE
-1433 DVTAEADDVVQAEQ
+1433 VEQ
-1447 PQTDQS
+1447 PT
-1453 LVEESAKE
+1453 KE
-1461 DSQVNKS
+1461 DSQAAKS

-1482 AEQLLPQMGMFNL
+1482 AEQLLPQTGMFNL

-1505 RKPKTD
+1505 RKPKVD
-1511 HKKPTQAEKI
+1511 HKKPTQAEKLEADDTNN
-1521 ESGTDNLD
+1521 ES
-1529 SSDNSDS
+1529 
-1536 SDNGS
+1536 

>member
-153 SNLDLAKGMS
+153 SNLDLPKGMS

-218 YLRDDIAEIWID
+218 YLRDDISEIWID

-245 MPTQAEKLR
+245 MPKQAEKLR

-490 PTSYE
+490 PSSYE

-514 QTAEKERPEQ
+514 QTADSVRPEQ

-529 PRQVSDTENSRSTG
+529 PRQVADNGSNKNSQTTPRANSQQQNTTSHSNDHRSNANTNA
-543 QQSSRAP
+543 SNTAARAP
-550 QPNNNQNDNQSTNNQ
+550 QSQTQ
-565 GTNGQNTNSQ
+565 SQ
-575 NTNSQSNNGQS
+575 N
-586 NNGQTANQHP
+586 AP
-596 TPGSNDQ
+596 TV
-603 RNHNNANEQNSTN
+603 AT
-616 RTVQN
+616 T
-621 SNAQNNQAQN
+621 
-631 NQAQTNQAQS
+631 
-641 NQAQNAAPV
+641 AAPV
-650 AAQAA
+650 ASQNNNA
-655 ILDTAAKP
+655 TATQP

-674 QAPQAQTAHSVSS
+674 QAPQASTAPKVSS
-687 RDAAEAIEA
+687 HDAAEAIEA

-706 SFGQVDSNALSSAQS
+706 SFGQIDNSALGANTQATA
-721 SSAPQTSQ
+721 APQTSSNQQNTEQQ
-729 PNGNK
+729 PNT
-734 QSDSKQSD
+734 
-742 SNANRQQARG
+742 NRQQAA
-752 NNTTN
+752 
-757 DNSSNISSSSTGNS
+757 NS
-771 NVDSSNPDD
+771 NTDD
-780 NSNDDDRRRRKPR
+780 NDAEDRRKRKPR
-793 KSRSSKPHQR
+793 KSRPSKTRQR
-803 RDQRDETASSDSSDT
+803 KEQADESNGNAASNNVEDSRSTST
-818 DNKAESDNKIDS
+818 DDKQADS
-830 SNASSNSNKQ
+830 QDK
-840 SDSNANRQPDNRRN
+840 RQHDNRRPN
-854 SDRNRNNRQDNGRS
+854 DRNRNNHQDSGRNGH
-868 SDESARN
+868 D
-875 DSDRNSAARNDA
+875 NSNSKHNDA
-887 NQQDS
+887 ASKDANTTD
-892 SSSEEQTR
+892 EKTR
-900 AKRKPH
+900 AKRKSN
-906 SQRSSRGQLERGETL
+906 SQRSSRGKIERGETL
-921 TADANAKQGA
+921 SANNEQSNK
-931 QLATTEATSSKSQP
+931 ETSHSNDKNQTGT
-945 SARRNQDPNEVTLQ
+945 RRNQDPNEVVLQ
-959 VSEASAKL
+959 VNEASTEL
-967 KPPEVVHLSLDDSK
+967 KSPEVVHLSLDDSK
-981 SGQASRHS
+981 SVAATRQAPEKQS
-989 AGKQVVDKQSTATQS
+989 AEKASNEADKQKASQEDSTPRNADKQKAVEQITDSQAAKNSRDS
-1004 VDSALAEN
+1004 VDS
-1012 ALAESAALE
+1012 S
-1021 ANKAGQQSTDQQ
+1021 Q
-1033 NTDQQQADT
+1033 
-1042 DSKTVGSSQAV
+1042 KT
-1053 ITQAESTQVDND
+1053 STQTTTVQAAKNDNAQSGDAVVAAAKMDEAKTSTTEDKAQKSDANSVDERN
-1065 RVEATKDDVTKDAA
+1065 VEATKSAADEHSTSKSGSAVETSRKADGIAPTEKAQKAASNVDANTDD
-1079 PSSVSED
+1079 
-1086 SKISDSQV
+1086 
-1094 TDSKPIVAEQ
+1094 TDSSNQ
-1104 PMSDTDTDTGTESPS
+1104 
-1119 PVAAQAETL
+1119 AAFEI
-1128 PAVPESR
+1128 
-1135 QTSDNNTVEVIATDD
+1135 D
-1150 AINTI
+1150 
-1155 NSPAANNVDSSAPL
+1155 
-1169 ELTHEALFSEHYVTA
+1169 HEALFAKRYVTA
-1184 NKFGQASNDPRVVRS
+1184 EKFGQASNDPRVVRR
-1199 QQTQP
+1199 QQA
-1204 QATPVVSAGQQAV
+1204 QALTTTASDNQSPVVNEQRA
-1217 VNVPAIR
+1217 VNVPTIR
-1224 GTVGEFIHATLP
+1224 GTVGEFIRATLP
-1236 EAQARLTDEGV
+1236 EAQARLAAEGV
-1247 INCFIAAIALHTSQ
+1247 INCFKAAIALHLEQ
-1261 AQSTADNAAVD
+1261 ADASTGEIKVNNSNESKIETGEAAKQD
-1272 SNNAKN
+1272 F
-1278 DEADNNNADSS
+1278 D
-1289 YVNLSHFNFSNYG
+1289 FSNYG
-1302 YQPLTAD
+1302 YEPLAAD
-1309 YLSRFEVMTQ
+1309 YLASFEAMTQ

-1325 AVQGKTAV
+1325 AAQGKTAV
-1333 EPRAISKRAGND
+1333 EPRPISKRASND

-1350 SDYQE
+1350 PDYQE
-1355 PQQEQAVLNVPS
+1355 PAATTVAEAPKNGSLAADS
-1367 DEVSSADVPAEQNEP
+1367 DADVDVDAQNV
-1382 RSQDNAQHQ
+1382 D
-1391 DSVETVHKIDAHDVE
+1391 
-1406 ATALASEA
+1406 ATALANQS
-1414 QADDISA
+1414 QTDDVSA
-1421 DSEKQLHLDQDY
+1421 DSEELLKVEQAL
-1433 DVTAEADDVVQAEQ
+1433 EA
-1447 PQTDQS
+1447 
-1453 LVEESAKE
+1453 E
-1461 DSQVNKS
+1461 DSGQSDVDAVEAQNFEAADTKVTDAEVKDPDSEISVSDVEQSETEQASEPTEQLSEQATKEEIQAAKS

-1482 AEQLLPQMGMFNL
+1482 AEQLLPQKGMFNL
-1495 TTPKVPKARS
+1495 TTPKVPKART
-1505 RKPKTD
+1505 RKPKAE
-1511 HKKPTQAEKI
+1511 HKKPTQAEKSENDDPDS
-1521 ESGTDNLD
+1521 ES
-1529 SSDNSDS
+1529 
-1536 SDNGS
+1536 

>member
-153 SNLDLAKGMS
+153 SNLDLPKGMS

-218 YLRDDIAEIWID
+218 YLRDDISEIWID

-245 MPTQAEKLR
+245 MPKQAEKLR

-490 PTSYE
+490 PSSYE

-529 PRQVSDTENSRSTG
+529 PRQSADSKATNKPASK
-543 QQSSRAP
+543 Q
-550 QPNNNQNDNQSTNNQ
+550 NNTVEHNKHSNDHRHN
-565 GTNGQNTNSQ
+565 QNTNNVSSARVPQ
-575 NTNSQSNNGQS
+575 ANKSQSVAAATTPVTTP
-586 NNGQTANQHP
+586 TANVE
-596 TPGSNDQ
+596 TP
-603 RNHNNANEQNSTN
+603 
-616 RTVQN
+616 
-621 SNAQNNQAQN
+621 AQ
-631 NQAQTNQAQS
+631 
-641 NQAQNAAPV
+641 
-650 AAQAA
+650 
-655 ILDTAAKP
+655 P

-674 QAPQAQTAHSVSS
+674 QAPQATTTPSVSS

-706 SFGQVDSNALSSAQS
+706 SFGQVDSNALSTAATDTS
-721 SSAPQTSQ
+721 SPTQTTPQGSQ
-729 PNGNK
+729 K
-734 QSDSKQSD
+734 DDSQQPD
-742 SNANRQQARG
+742 NNANRQQTRRHSDSDTDDS
-752 NNTTN
+752 NNE
-757 DNSSNISSSSTGNS
+757 
-771 NVDSSNPDD
+771 
-780 NSNDDDRRRRKPR
+780 DRRRRKPR
-793 KSRSSKPHQR
+793 KSRSSKPRQR
-803 RDQRDETASSDSSDT
+803 KEQNDETSNELSSDT
-818 DNKAESDNKIDS
+818 DNSA
-830 SNASSNSNKQ
+830 SNSAANNADDKQ
-840 SDSNANRQPDNRRN
+840 SDNQEKRGQDNRRQN
-854 SDRNRNNRQDNGRS
+854 DRNRNNRQDS
-868 SDESARN
+868 SQQNSNRQNQNSNRATNERDN
-875 DSDRNSAARNDA
+875 TSDDKDNSTD
-887 NQQDS
+887 
-892 SSSEEQTR
+892 EQTR

-906 SQRSSRGQLERGETL
+906 SQRGSRGKLERGEAL
-921 TADANAKQGA
+921 TADSVKQHNQQTATGANG
-931 QLATTEATSSKSQP
+931 SKNHANS
-945 SARRNQDPNEVTLQ
+945 RRNQDPNEVMIQ
-959 VSEASAKL
+959 VNEASAEL
-967 KPPEVVHLSLDDSK
+967 KSPEVVHLSLDDSK
-981 SGQASRHS
+981 SVQAKHPST
-989 AGKQVVDKQSTATQS
+989 DKQSSENGATKAETVKADVAKEATSPKPEPQS
-1004 VDSALAEN
+1004 NDKQSSDKPSNVN
-1012 ALAESAALE
+1012 
-1021 ANKAGQQSTDQQ
+1021 QST
-1033 NTDQQQADT
+1033 NTQLSEEKSSDKNAVADT
-1042 DSKTVGSSQAV
+1042 VSKADASNIEGSK
-1053 ITQAESTQVDND
+1053 DNVSKAD
-1065 RVEATKDDVTKDAA
+1065 DAKASATKDKAQNDA
-1079 PSSVSED
+1079 
-1086 SKISDSQV
+1086 SKSDS
-1094 TDSKPIVAEQ
+1094 DAENKK
-1104 PMSDTDTDTGTESPS
+1104 
-1119 PVAAQAETL
+1119 
-1128 PAVPESR
+1128 PAVDQQPVSK
-1135 QTSDNNTVEVIATDD
+1135 TNNDTQADS
-1150 AINTI
+1150 AK
-1155 NSPAANNVDSSAPL
+1155 PADSNVDGVAKAPKAQESNATNQADGSNVETANSGLNVSHDNEKSTSASTL
-1169 ELTHEALFSEHYVTA
+1169 ELTHDALFATRYVTA
-1184 NKFGQASNDPRVVRS
+1184 EKFGQASNDPRVVRS
-1199 QQTQP
+1199 QQAQAAQKP
-1204 QATPVVSAGQQAV
+1204 QAANQVTEQAV
-1217 VNVPAIR
+1217 V
-1224 GTVGEFIHATLP
+1224 
-1236 EAQARLTDEGV
+1236 
-1247 INCFIAAIALHTSQ
+1247 
-1261 AQSTADNAAVD
+1261 
-1272 SNNAKN
+1272 
-1278 DEADNNNADSS
+1278 
-1289 YVNLSHFNFSNYG
+1289 
-1302 YQPLTAD
+1302 
-1309 YLSRFEVMTQ
+1309 
-1319 AVSQFA
+1319 
-1325 AVQGKTAV
+1325 
-1333 EPRAISKRAGND
+1333 
-1345 PRGQH
+1345 
-1350 SDYQE
+1350 
-1355 PQQEQAVLNVPS
+1355 
-1367 DEVSSADVPAEQNEP
+1367 
-1382 RSQDNAQHQ
+1382 
-1391 DSVETVHKIDAHDVE
+1391 
-1406 ATALASEA
+1406 
-1414 QADDISA
+1414 
-1421 DSEKQLHLDQDY
+1421 
-1433 DVTAEADDVVQAEQ
+1433 
-1447 PQTDQS
+1447 
-1453 LVEESAKE
+1453 
-1461 DSQVNKS
+1461 
-1468 KTTIA
+1468 
-1473 SYKNMIENV
+1473 
-1482 AEQLLPQMGMFNL
+1482 
-1495 TTPKVPKARS
+1495 
-1505 RKPKTD
+1505 
-1511 HKKPTQAEKI
+1511 
-1521 ESGTDNLD
+1521 
-1529 SSDNSDS
+1529 
-1536 SDNGS
+1536 

>member
-10 QNEEIRVALCKGN
+10 QNEEIRVALCNGN

-153 SNLDLAKGMS
+153 GNLDLPKGMS

-175 EDLQHDLNH
+175 EELQHDLNH

-245 MPTQAEKLR
+245 MPKQAEKLR

-478 NFKLHFNRDGFA
+478 NFKLHFNRDGFV
-490 PTSYE
+490 PSSYE

-529 PRQVSDTENSRSTG
+529 PRQELDSKTANKPSSTVDTNSNPSSDQRTHKNTNNVAST
-543 QQSSRAP
+543 RAP
-550 QPNNNQNDNQSTNNQ
+550 QANH
-565 GTNGQNTNSQ
+565 SQ
-575 NTNSQSNNGQS
+575 II
-586 NNGQTANQHP
+586 AAP
-596 TPGSNDQ
+596 T
-603 RNHNNANEQNSTN
+603 
-616 RTVQN
+616 
-621 SNAQNNQAQN
+621 
-631 NQAQTNQAQS
+631 
-641 NQAQNAAPV
+641 APV
-650 AAQAA
+650 ATTPVSVETNAQ
-655 ILDTAAKP
+655 P

-674 QAPQAQTAHSVSS
+674 KAPQAQTTPSISS
-687 RDAAEAIEA
+687 SDAAEAIEA
-696 LVNTGAQSLG
+696 LVNNGAQSLG
-706 SFGQVDSNALSSAQS
+706 SFGQVDSSVLSSAQT
-721 SSAPQTSQ
+721 AQTNNQKNDDQ
-729 PNGNK
+729 PADN
-734 QSDSKQSD
+734 
-742 SNANRQQARG
+742 NANRQQARRVSDSDSDDS
-752 NNTTN
+752 NNE
-757 DNSSNISSSSTGNS
+757 
-771 NVDSSNPDD
+771 
-780 NSNDDDRRRRKPR
+780 DRRRRKSR
-793 KSRSSKPHQR
+793 KSRSSKPRQR
-803 RDQRDETASSDSSDT
+803 KETADESSNEVSSNTDNNAANATANNTDDKASDT
-818 DNKAESDNKIDS
+818 QDK
-830 SNASSNSNKQ
+830 
-840 SDSNANRQPDNRRN
+840 RQQDNRRT
-854 SDRNRNNRQDNGRS
+854 SDRNRNNRQDSNRHAN
-868 SDESARN
+868 E
-875 DSDRNSAARNDA
+875 RNDA
-887 NQQDS
+887 EDKNSNTTD
-892 SSSEEQTR
+892 EQART
-900 AKRKPH
+900 KRKSH
-906 SQRSSRGQLERGETL
+906 SQRGSRGKLERGETL
-921 TADANAKQGA
+921 TADNNAQQANT
-931 QLATTEATSSKSQP
+931 ATNSNKNQSGT
-945 SARRNQDPNEVTLQ
+945 RRNQNPNEVSLQ
-959 VSEASAKL
+959 VNEAPVSL
-967 KPPEVVHLSLDDSK
+967 KSSEVVHLSLDNSK
-981 SGQASRHS
+981 STQAKHQPAKKQNAAKDDLAKEEVTKEPTTQQSSKQKSEEVQSSDDNSTTETVTAKNAVANHDAKETDTKVDEVKVS
-989 AGKQVVDKQSTATQS
+989 ATEDKAQHTASKADSDAEAQSPAVAIDEPSVSKDATDKHTTDSEATNSQANSAKSEAVDVEATRLEAKSQATTQEANIADEVNESESAKNTQS
-1004 VDSALAEN
+1004 ADSTIEVSTTSDSAL
-1012 ALAESAALE
+1012 
-1021 ANKAGQQSTDQQ
+1021 Q
-1033 NTDQQQADT
+1033 
-1042 DSKTVGSSQAV
+1042 
-1053 ITQAESTQVDND
+1053 
-1065 RVEATKDDVTKDAA
+1065 
-1079 PSSVSED
+1079 
-1086 SKISDSQV
+1086 
-1094 TDSKPIVAEQ
+1094 
-1104 PMSDTDTDTGTESPS
+1104 
-1119 PVAAQAETL
+1119 
-1128 PAVPESR
+1128 
-1135 QTSDNNTVEVIATDD
+1135 
-1150 AINTI
+1150 
-1155 NSPAANNVDSSAPL
+1155 
-1169 ELTHEALFSEHYVTA
+1169 LTHEALFASRYVTA
-1184 NKFGQASNDPRVVRS
+1184 KKFGQASNDPRVVRS
-1199 QQTQP
+1199 QQAQKQAAQKP
-1204 QATPVVSAGQQAV
+1204 QANEQTVSM
-1217 VNVPAIR
+1217 PAIR
-1224 GTVGEFIHATLP
+1224 GTVGEFIRATLP
-1236 EAQARLTDEGV
+1236 EAKTRLAKDG
-1247 INCFIAAIALHTSQ
+1247 IIHCFIDAIALYTKQ
-1261 AQSTADNAAVD
+1261 AQNVD
-1272 SNNAKN
+1272 K
-1278 DEADNNNADSS
+1278 NADADST
-1289 YVNLSHFNFSNYG
+1289 VNNSTNNELANQSFDFSNYG
-1302 YQPLTAD
+1302 YQPLAVD
-1309 YLSRFEVMTQ
+1309 YLARFETMTQ

-1325 AVQGKTAV
+1325 AAQGKTDV
-1333 EPRAISKRAGND
+1333 EPRAIGKRASND

-1350 SDYQE
+1350 PDYQE
-1355 PQQEQAVLNVPS
+1355 PAVLSIPAGTSEETNASPTDS
-1367 DEVSSADVPAEQNEP
+1367 TPTDKEV
-1382 RSQDNAQHQ
+1382 
-1391 DSVETVHKIDAHDVE
+1391 DAHDIE
-1406 ATALASEA
+1406 ANALASQA
-1414 QADDISA
+1414 QTEHVSA
-1421 DSEKQLHLDQDY
+1421 DSEQLLEADLAL
-1433 DVTAEADDVVQAEQ
+1433 AEATDASSDDINIGTENLDTDNKIIENTGAQEANEEEIEQAVDSEVAQ
-1447 PQTDQS
+1447 PTK
-1453 LVEESAKE
+1453 EETQAA
-1461 DSQVNKS
+1461 KS

-1482 AEQLLPQMGMFNL
+1482 AEQLLPQKSMFNL

-1505 RKPKTD
+1505 RKPKVDQKKLTQVEKPESDDTD
-1511 HKKPTQAEKI
+1511 S
-1521 ESGTDNLD
+1521 ES
-1529 SSDNSDS
+1529 
-1536 SDNGS
+1536 

>member
-153 SNLDLAKGMS
+153 GNLDLPKGMS

-218 YLRDDIAEIWID
+218 YLRDDISEIWID

-245 MPTQAEKLR
+245 MPKQAEKLR

-356 EKRLIDA
+356 EKRLVEA

-490 PTSYE
+490 PSSYE

-514 QTAEKERPEQ
+514 QTADSVRPEQ

-529 PRQVSDTENSRSTG
+529 PRQVADNSNQSTTHANSQQQQ
-543 QQSSRAP
+543 QQSSTRHSNDHRSNANTNGSNAASARASQRQTQP
-550 QPNNNQNDNQSTNNQ
+550 QSAPTVATQNNN
-565 GTNGQNTNSQ
+565 
-575 NTNSQSNNGQS
+575 
-586 NNGQTANQHP
+586 A
-596 TPGSNDQ
+596 
-603 RNHNNANEQNSTN
+603 
-616 RTVQN
+616 
-621 SNAQNNQAQN
+621 
-631 NQAQTNQAQS
+631 
-641 NQAQNAAPV
+641 
-650 AAQAA
+650 AAQ
-655 ILDTAAKP
+655 P

-674 QAPQAQTAHSVSS
+674 KAPQASTTPNVSS

-706 SFGQVDSNALSSAQS
+706 SFGQVDNSALNANNQASA
-721 SSAPQTSQ
+721 APQPESNQQSNNQQTNA
-729 PNGNK
+729 NG
-734 QSDSKQSD
+734 
-742 SNANRQQARG
+742 NRQQAA
-752 NNTTN
+752 
-757 DNSSNISSSSTGNS
+757 NSSNTD
-771 NVDSSNPDD
+771 DSSDTE
-780 NSNDDDRRRRKPR
+780 DRRRRKPR
-793 KSRSSKPHQR
+793 KSRPSKTRQR
-803 RDQRDETASSDSSDT
+803 KEQPEGSNNNAASNNVDSSATNT
-818 DNKAESDNKIDS
+818 DDKQADS
-830 SNASSNSNKQ
+830 QDK
-840 SDSNANRQPDNRRN
+840 RQQDNRRTN
-854 SDRNRNNRQDNGRS
+854 ERNRNNRQDNGRNSNES
-868 SDESARN
+868 STSE
-875 DSDRNSAARNDA
+875 RNDA
-887 NQQDS
+887 DS
-892 SSSEEQTR
+892 KDANVANEQTH
-900 AKRKPH
+900 AKRKSN
-906 SQRSSRGQLERGETL
+906 SQRPSRGKLERGETL
-921 TADANAKQGA
+921 SADNTQQKQQQSEQPAEQDVKNADNDNGKNQ
-931 QLATTEATSSKSQP
+931 T
-945 SARRNQDPNEVTLQ
+945 SARRHQDPSEVVLQ
-959 VSEASAKL
+959 VNEAATEL
-967 KPPEVVHLSLDDSK
+967 KSPEVVHLSLDDSK
-981 SGQASRHS
+981 SVPAADSASE
-989 AGKQVVDKQSTATQS
+989 KQVSEKQSSEKASNRADTERAQQQ
-1004 VDSALAEN
+1004 DSRSEN
-1012 ALAESAALE
+1012 ADKPKTDEQSAKNSSES
-1021 ANKAGQQSTDQQ
+1021 
-1033 NTDQQQADT
+1033 
-1042 DSKTVGSSQAV
+1042 VGSSQKRSKQADTTKAAKNDDAQTENGV
-1053 ITQAESTQVDND
+1053 VAEAKVDEAQPSATEDKAQKSESKSVDEHNIDATQPAADKQATSKSSTDVKSAAD
-1065 RVEATKDDVTKDAA
+1065 KDDGQADNIA
-1079 PSSVSED
+1079 PTEKAQKTTSDVASSTD
-1086 SKISDSQV
+1086 D
-1094 TDSKPIVAEQ
+1094 TDSSSQ
-1104 PMSDTDTDTGTESPS
+1104 PAFKLDH
-1119 PVAAQAETL
+1119 A
-1128 PAVPESR
+1128 
-1135 QTSDNNTVEVIATDD
+1135 
-1150 AINTI
+1150 
-1155 NSPAANNVDSSAPL
+1155 
-1169 ELTHEALFSEHYVTA
+1169 ALFAKRYVTA
-1184 NKFGQASNDPRVVRS
+1184 KKFGQASNDPRVVRR
-1199 QQTQP
+1199 QQGRAPITITSVAQTP
-1204 QATPVVSAGQQAV
+1204 QANEQEKQIATNAPT
-1217 VNVPAIR
+1217 IR
-1224 GTVGEFIHATLP
+1224 GTVGEFIRATLP
-1236 EAQARLTDEGV
+1236 EAQARLAAEGV
-1247 INCFIAAIALHTSQ
+1247 INCFNAAIALHLE
-1261 AQSTADNAAVD
+1261 QS
-1272 SNNAKN
+1272 NAKN
-1278 DEADNNNADSS
+1278 DNLDSS
-1289 YVNLSHFNFSNYG
+1289 SEHQVATNESANRDFDFSNYG
-1302 YQPLTAD
+1302 YEPLAAD
-1309 YLSRFEVMTQ
+1309 YLARFAAMTQ

-1325 AVQGKTAV
+1325 AAQGKTAV
-1333 EPRAISKRAGND
+1333 EPRPISKRAGND

-1350 SDYQE
+1350 PGYQE
-1355 PQQEQAVLNVPS
+1355 TDAAMATEEQKNDS
-1367 DEVSSADVPAEQNEP
+1367 KQTDSEV
-1382 RSQDNAQHQ
+1382 
-1391 DSVETVHKIDAHDVE
+1391 DAHSVE
-1406 ATALASEA
+1406 ATALAD
-1414 QADDISA
+1414 QGQTDDISA
-1421 DSEKQLHLDQDY
+1421 DSEELLKVEQALETDNAVRSEVDAPEAEDAKVKASEVNVDDANTEQSKPEQESES
-1433 DVTAEADDVVQAEQ
+1433 VAEAATKEEIQA
-1447 PQTDQS
+1447 
-1453 LVEESAKE
+1453 A
-1461 DSQVNKS
+1461 KS

-1482 AEQLLPQMGMFNL
+1482 AEQLLPQKGMFNL
-1495 TTPKVPKARS
+1495 TTPKVPKART
-1505 RKPKTD
+1505 RKPKAE
-1511 HKKPTQAEKI
+1511 HKKPTQAEKS
-1521 ESGTDNLD
+1521 ESDG
-1529 SSDNSDS
+1529 SGIDNSDS
-1536 SDNGS
+1536 ES

>member
-153 SNLDLAKGMS
+153 GNLDLPKGMS

-218 YLRDDIAEIWID
+218 YLRDDISEIWID

-245 MPTQAEKLR
+245 MPKQAEKLR

-308 GSDVA
+308 GLDVA

-356 EKRLIDA
+356 EKRLVDA
-363 TKYDRARVQF
+363 TRYDRARVQF

-490 PTSYE
+490 PSSYE

-514 QTAEKERPEQ
+514 QTADSVRPEQ

-529 PRQVSDTENSRSTG
+529 PRQVADNGSNKNSQATPRANSQQQNTTSHSNDHRSNANTNA
-543 QQSSRAP
+543 SNATTRAP
-550 QPNNNQNDNQSTNNQ
+550 QPQTQ
-565 GTNGQNTNSQ
+565 SQ
-575 NTNSQSNNGQS
+575 N
-586 NNGQTANQHP
+586 AP
-596 TPGSNDQ
+596 TV
-603 RNHNNANEQNSTN
+603 AT
-616 RTVQN
+616 T
-621 SNAQNNQAQN
+621 
-631 NQAQTNQAQS
+631 
-641 NQAQNAAPV
+641 AAPV
-650 AAQAA
+650 ASQNNNA
-655 ILDTAAKP
+655 TAAQP

-674 QAPQAQTAHSVSS
+674 QAPQASTTPKVSS

-706 SFGQVDSNALSSAQS
+706 SFGQINNSALDANTQAAA
-721 SSAPQTSQ
+721 APQTASNQQNTEQQ
-729 PNGNK
+729 PNT
-734 QSDSKQSD
+734 
-742 SNANRQQARG
+742 NRQQAA
-752 NNTTN
+752 
-757 DNSSNISSSSTGNS
+757 NS
-771 NVDSSNPDD
+771 NTDD
-780 NSNDDDRRRRKPR
+780 NNDAEDRRRRKPR
-793 KSRSSKPHQR
+793 KSRPSKTRQR
-803 RDQRDETASSDSSDT
+803 KE
-818 DNKAESDNKIDS
+818 
-830 SNASSNSNKQ
+830 Q
-840 SDSNANRQPDNRRN
+840 SDESNGNAASNNVDDSRSTGTDDKQADSQDKRQHDNRRTN
-854 SDRNRNNRQDNGRS
+854 DRNRNNRQDSGRNGHDNS
-868 SDESARN
+868 NTEHN
-875 DSDRNSAARNDA
+875 DAARKDA
-887 NQQDS
+887 NTID
-892 SSSEEQTR
+892 EQTR
-900 AKRKPH
+900 AKRKSN
-906 SQRSSRGQLERGETL
+906 SQRSSRGKIERGETL
-921 TADANAKQGA
+921 SANNEHSNK
-931 QLATTEATSSKSQP
+931 ETSNGNGKSQS
-945 SARRNQDPNEVTLQ
+945 SARRNQDPNEVVLQ
-959 VSEASAKL
+959 VNEASTEL
-967 KPPEVVHLSLDDSK
+967 KSPEVVHLSLDDSK
-981 SGQASRHS
+981 SVAATRQAPEKQS
-989 AGKQVVDKQSTATQS
+989 AEKAINEADKQKASQEDSTAKNADKQEAVEQITDSQAAKNRRDS
-1004 VDSALAEN
+1004 VDSSQKTSTQTVTAD
-1012 ALAESAALE
+1012 AAKSDNPASGDAVIPAAKTDETKLS
-1021 ANKAGQQSTDQQ
+1021 STDDKVQKSDANSVDERNVEATQ
-1033 NTDQQQADT
+1033 PAAEKSSMSKSRDAVETSGKDDDVAPTEKAQKTGSNVDFNTDDT
-1042 DSKTVGSSQAV
+1042 DSSNQA
-1053 ITQAESTQVDND
+1053 AF
-1065 RVEATKDDVTKDAA
+1065 
-1079 PSSVSED
+1079 
-1086 SKISDSQV
+1086 
-1094 TDSKPIVAEQ
+1094 
-1104 PMSDTDTDTGTESPS
+1104 
-1119 PVAAQAETL
+1119 
-1128 PAVPESR
+1128 
-1135 QTSDNNTVEVIATDD
+1135 
-1150 AINTI
+1150 
-1155 NSPAANNVDSSAPL
+1155 
-1169 ELTHEALFSEHYVTA
+1169 ELDHQALFAKRYVTA
-1184 NKFGQASNDPRVVRS
+1184 EKFGQASNDPRVVRR
-1199 QQTQP
+1199 QHA
-1204 QATPVVSAGQQAV
+1204 QASTTTASDNQSPVVNEQRA
-1217 VNVPAIR
+1217 VNVPTIR
-1224 GTVGEFIHATLP
+1224 GTVGEFIRATLP
-1236 EAQARLTDEGV
+1236 EAQARLAAEGV
-1247 INCFIAAIALHTSQ
+1247 INCFNAAIALHLEQ
-1261 AQSTADNAAVD
+1261 ANAVNVKVD
-1272 SNNAKN
+1272 SNNESKVETGKTAKQ
-1278 DEADNNNADSS
+1278 DFD
-1289 YVNLSHFNFSNYG
+1289 FSNYG
-1302 YQPLTAD
+1302 YEPLAAD
-1309 YLSRFEVMTQ
+1309 YLASFEAMTQ

-1325 AVQGKTAV
+1325 AAQGKTAV
-1333 EPRAISKRAGND
+1333 EPRPISKRASND

-1350 SDYQE
+1350 PDYQDPAATTVAE
-1355 PQQEQAVLNVPS
+1355 ASKNGYLAADS
-1367 DEVSSADVPAEQNEP
+1367 DADVN
-1382 RSQDNAQHQ
+1382 
-1391 DSVETVHKIDAHDVE
+1391 IDAQNVD
-1406 ATALASEA
+1406 ATALANQA
-1414 QADDISA
+1414 QTDDVSA
-1421 DSEKQLHLDQDY
+1421 DSEELLKVEQALEAEDTGQSKVNTVEAQNVETVDTEAKDADADVEQSENEQASESTEQLS
-1433 DVTAEADDVVQAEQ
+1433 EQA
-1447 PQTDQS
+1447 TK
-1453 LVEESAKE
+1453 EEIQAA
-1461 DSQVNKS
+1461 KS

-1482 AEQLLPQMGMFNL
+1482 AEQLLPQKGMFNL
-1495 TTPKVPKARS
+1495 TTPKVPKART
-1505 RKPKTD
+1505 RKPKAE
-1511 HKKPTQAEKI
+1511 HKKPTQAEKS
-1521 ESGTDNLD
+1521 ENDD
-1529 SSDNSDS
+1529 SDS
-1536 SDNGS
+1536 ES

>member
-153 SNLDLAKGMS
+153 SNLDLPKGMS

-245 MPTQAEKLR
+245 MPKQAEKLR

-356 EKRLIDA
+356 EKRLVDA

-490 PTSYE
+490 PSSYE

-529 PRQVSDTENSRSTG
+529 PRQAAENKAANKQSDTVEHSTNYSNDHRN
-543 QQSSRAP
+543 QKNTNNAPATRAP
-550 QPNNNQNDNQSTNNQ
+550 QP
-565 GTNGQNTNSQ
+565 SQ
-575 NTNSQSNNGQS
+575 NVAATPVAPQPAS
-586 NNGQTANQHP
+586 TA
-596 TPGSNDQ
+596 
-603 RNHNNANEQNSTN
+603 A
-616 RTVQN
+616 
-621 SNAQNNQAQN
+621 NAQ
-631 NQAQTNQAQS
+631 
-641 NQAQNAAPV
+641 
-650 AAQAA
+650 
-655 ILDTAAKP
+655 P

-674 QAPQAQTAHSVSS
+674 QAPQATTTPSVSS

-706 SFGQVDSNALSSAQS
+706 SFGQVDSNALNTASNSTPVTQQNDSQKKDAESSE
-721 SSAPQTSQ
+721 
-729 PNGNK
+729 
-734 QSDSKQSD
+734 
-742 SNANRQQARG
+742 SNANRQQARRTSDSDTDDS
-752 NNTTN
+752 NNE
-757 DNSSNISSSSTGNS
+757 
-771 NVDSSNPDD
+771 
-780 NSNDDDRRRRKPR
+780 DRRRRKSR
-793 KSRSSKPHQR
+793 KSRSSKPRQR
-803 RDQRDETASSDSSDT
+803 KEQTDDANTEVNDNTDSQTPNNGD
-818 DNKAESDNKIDS
+818 DKPSDNQDK
-830 SNASSNSNKQ
+830 
-840 SDSNANRQPDNRRN
+840 RQQDNRRPN
-854 SDRNRNNRQDNGRS
+854 DRNRNNRQDSNRQDNNQQNNKRNS
-868 SDESARN
+868 NERN
-875 DSDRNSAARNDA
+875 DSEDKSDNAAA
-887 NQQDS
+887 
-892 SSSEEQTR
+892 EQTR
-900 AKRKPH
+900 TKRKSH
-906 SQRSSRGQLERGETL
+906 SQRGSRGKLERGDTL
-921 TADANAKQGA
+921 TADNVQQQSQQTSKESNGSKNSANG
-931 QLATTEATSSKSQP
+931 
-945 SARRNQDPNEVTLQ
+945 RRNQDPNEVVLQ
-959 VSEASAKL
+959 VNEAPVAL
-967 KPPEVVHLSLDDSK
+967 KTPEVVHLSLDDSK
-981 SGQASRHS
+981 STQTKQPPVKKQSEANDVSKDEATNARTNQQNSDAQHSVEKSAEPTVTDKGTAKTDEPKSDDAKVKVTEEKAQTSASKADHDDEKAS
-989 AGKQVVDKQSTATQS
+989 ATEKQPTSKQVAEHQTENLTSADAKIDEDQTSSKHQKTHQKADVAIDAKVDTSAKTAPKVQESNSSDDAHATS
-1004 VDSALAEN
+1004 NSAL
-1012 ALAESAALE
+1012 
-1021 ANKAGQQSTDQQ
+1021 Q
-1033 NTDQQQADT
+1033 
-1042 DSKTVGSSQAV
+1042 
-1053 ITQAESTQVDND
+1053 
-1065 RVEATKDDVTKDAA
+1065 
-1079 PSSVSED
+1079 
-1086 SKISDSQV
+1086 
-1094 TDSKPIVAEQ
+1094 
-1104 PMSDTDTDTGTESPS
+1104 
-1119 PVAAQAETL
+1119 
-1128 PAVPESR
+1128 
-1135 QTSDNNTVEVIATDD
+1135 
-1150 AINTI
+1150 
-1155 NSPAANNVDSSAPL
+1155 
-1169 ELTHEALFSEHYVTA
+1169 LTHDALFATRYVTA
-1184 NKFGQASNDPRVVRS
+1184 EKFGQASNDPRVVRS
-1199 QQTQP
+1199 QQM
-1204 QATPVVSAGQQAV
+1204 QAPVAQKPKAVISA
-1217 VNVPAIR
+1217 PTIR
-1224 GTVGEFIHATLP
+1224 GTVGEFIRAILP
-1236 EAQARLTDEGV
+1236 EAQTRLAEEGV
-1247 INCFIAAIALHTSQ
+1247 IHCFIETIALFAKQ
-1261 AQSTADNAAVD
+1261 AQNADNGG
-1272 SNNAKN
+1272 
-1278 DEADNNNADSS
+1278 ADVASATSDNQHSTDLAGKSFD
-1289 YVNLSHFNFSNYG
+1289 FSNYG
-1302 YQPLTAD
+1302 YQPLTVD
-1309 YLSRFEVMTQ
+1309 YLTRFEAMTQ

-1325 AVQGKTAV
+1325 AAQGKTDV
-1333 EPRAISKRAGND
+1333 EPRAVGKRASND

-1350 SDYQE
+1350 PDYQE
-1355 PQQEQAVLNVPS
+1355 SANQITTSEKGAELEAKTDDASVVESQQAASEQDVS
-1367 DEVSSADVPAEQNEP
+1367 D
-1382 RSQDNAQHQ
+1382 
-1391 DSVETVHKIDAHDVE
+1391 VEAHNVE
-1406 ATALASEA
+1406 ATALTTQAQTDDVSMDSEQLLEADQTLSKADDKQADNENVGTQNAETEHTGIDTDNVETASIASTEQATASE
-1414 QADDISA
+1414 
-1421 DSEKQLHLDQDY
+1421 
-1433 DVTAEADDVVQAEQ
+1433 VEQ
-1447 PQTDQS
+1447 PI
-1453 LVEESAKE
+1453 KE
-1461 DSQVNKS
+1461 DSQAAKS

-1482 AEQLLPQMGMFNL
+1482 AEQLLPQTGMFNL

-1505 RKPKTD
+1505 RKPKVD
-1511 HKKPTQAEKI
+1511 HKKPTQAEKLEADDTNN
-1521 ESGTDNLD
+1521 ES
-1529 SSDNSDS
+1529 
-1536 SDNGS
+1536 

>member
-153 SNLDLAKGMS
+153 GSLDLPKGMS

-245 MPTQAEKLR
+245 MPKQAEKLR

-356 EKRLIDA
+356 EKRLVDA

-447 LLNEKRDSLVYLEQD
+447 LLNEKRDALVYLEQD

-490 PTSYE
+490 PSSYE
-495 RITDTQQQEH
+495 RITDTAQEH
-505 SDLGYNVDW
+505 SDLGYEVDW

-529 PRQVSDTENSRSTG
+529 PRQIADSSSQATTSAND
-543 QQSSRAP
+543 QQSAPSQQQNTTSHSNDHRSNANASNVSSARAP
-550 QPNNNQNDNQSTNNQ
+550 QTQAPTQSAPAVVAT
-565 GTNGQNTNSQ
+565 
-575 NTNSQSNNGQS
+575 
-586 NNGQTANQHP
+586 
-596 TPGSNDQ
+596 
-603 RNHNNANEQNSTN
+603 
-616 RTVQN
+616 
-621 SNAQNNQAQN
+621 
-631 NQAQTNQAQS
+631 
-641 NQAQNAAPV
+641 AAPV
-650 AAQAA
+650 ATQNTPVAAAQ
-655 ILDTAAKP
+655 P

-674 QAPQAQTAHSVSS
+674 QAPQAQTSHSISS

-706 SFGQVDSNALSSAQS
+706 SFGQVDNSALSANNQASA
-721 SSAPQTSQ
+721 APQDNAQQANNQ
-729 PNGNK
+729 PSNV
-734 QSDSKQSD
+734 
-742 SNANRQQARG
+742 NANRQQTA
-752 NNTTN
+752 NNTSNN
-757 DNSSNISSSSTGNS
+757 DN
-771 NVDSSNPDD
+771 DAEE
-780 NSNDDDRRRRKPR
+780 RRRRKPR
-793 KSRSSKPHQR
+793 KSRPSKTRQR
-803 RDQRDETASSDSSDT
+803 KEPSDETNDNVTNDADAIESGTNSA
-818 DNKAESDNKIDS
+818 DNKEANSQQ
-830 SNASSNSNKQ
+830 SNNQDK
-840 SDSNANRQPDNRRN
+840 RQQDNRRPN
-854 SDRNRNNRQDNGRS
+854 DRNRNNRQDSGRNGN
-868 SDESARN
+868 ESN
-875 DSDRNSAARNDA
+875 ENSKGNERHERTDADDKNANAAD
-887 NQQDS
+887 
-892 SSSEEQTR
+892 EQTR
-900 AKRKPH
+900 AKRKSN
-906 SQRSSRGQLERGETL
+906 SQRQSRGKLERGETL
-921 TADANAKQGA
+921 NADNAQQNGQQSTKDASNGNARNQ
-931 QLATTEATSSKSQP
+931 SSS
-945 SARRNQDPNEVTLQ
+945 RRNQDPNEVVLQ
-959 VSEASAKL
+959 VNEAAMEVKS
-967 KPPEVVHLSLDDSK
+967 PEVVHLSLDDSK
-981 SGQASRHS
+981 SVTAARQTPE
-989 AGKQVVDKQSTATQS
+989 KQSVEKASNAANIEKASQEDSTPKNADKHEAVEQKTDNQAAKNSNGSVYNREKSSQQVNRAETVNSDASHLEEAQLEEAQLEEAQLEEAKIAEPTTADQAQPSATDAKS
-1004 VDSALAEN
+1004 VDDSKVAAKKVDAKEAGADEQATSN
-1012 ALAESAALE
+1012 SSDVQTDRPAATDSKKLAESQKPVDATAGNEAAIE
-1021 ANKAGQQSTDQQ
+1021 KTQETASE
-1033 NTDQQQADT
+1033 T
-1042 DSKTVGSSQAV
+1042 DS
-1053 ITQAESTQVDND
+1053 
-1065 RVEATKDDVTKDAA
+1065 DVN
-1079 PSSVSED
+1079 
-1086 SKISDSQV
+1086 SK
-1094 TDSKPIVAEQ
+1094 A
-1104 PMSDTDTDTGTESPS
+1104 
-1119 PVAAQAETL
+1119 
-1128 PAVPESR
+1128 
-1135 QTSDNNTVEVIATDD
+1135 DD
-1150 AINTI
+1150 AS
-1155 NSPAANNVDSSAPL
+1155 NSKQPAF
-1169 ELTHEALFSEHYVTA
+1169 ELNHEALFAKRYVTA
-1184 NKFGQASNDPRVVRS
+1184 NKFGQASNDPRLVRR
-1199 QQTQP
+1199 QHAQTPTTKTSVAEKP
-1204 QATPVVSAGQQAV
+1204 QVNEQAKPTT
-1217 VNVPAIR
+1217 VNMPTIR
-1224 GTVGEFIHATLP
+1224 GTVGEFIRATLP
-1236 EAQARLTDEGV
+1236 EAQARLAAEGV
-1247 INCFIAAIALHTSQ
+1247 INCFNAAIALHLERAQ
-1261 AQSTADNAAVD
+1261 AAITNENEVKVENGETANQDFD
-1272 SNNAKN
+1272 
-1278 DEADNNNADSS
+1278 
-1289 YVNLSHFNFSNYG
+1289 FSNYG
-1302 YQPLTAD
+1302 YQPLAAD
-1309 YLSRFEVMTQ
+1309 YIARFETMTQ

-1325 AVQGKTAV
+1325 AAQGKTAV
-1333 EPRAISKRAGND
+1333 EPRAINKRASND

-1350 SDYQE
+1350 PDYQE
-1355 PQQEQAVLNVPS
+1355 VAAVTTSEAPANDALAADS
-1367 DEVSSADVPAEQNEP
+1367 DG
-1382 RSQDNAQHQ
+1382 NAH
-1391 DSVETVHKIDAHDVE
+1391 VDAHKVE
-1406 ATALASEA
+1406 ATALANQS
-1414 QADDISA
+1414 QTDDVSA
-1421 DSEKQLHLDQDY
+1421 DSEQLLKVEQALEEEKAAQSDTDAVEAEDLKTADAEVKDADTEITVS
-1433 DVTAEADDVVQAEQ
+1433 DVEQGETDEPSASTEPVAEPATKEEIQA
-1447 PQTDQS
+1447 
-1453 LVEESAKE
+1453 A
-1461 DSQVNKS
+1461 KS

-1482 AEQLLPQMGMFNL
+1482 AEQLLPQKGMFNL
-1495 TTPKVPKARS
+1495 TTPKVPKART
-1505 RKPKTD
+1505 RKPKTE
-1511 HKKPTQAEKI
+1511 HKKPTQAEKS
-1521 ESGTDNLD
+1521 ESDDTD
-1529 SSDNSDS
+1529 SES
-1536 SDNGS
+1536 

>member
-153 SNLDLAKGMS
+153 GNLDLPKGMS

-218 YLRDDIAEIWID
+218 YLRDDISEIWID

-245 MPTQAEKLR
+245 MPKQAEKLR

-356 EKRLIDA
+356 EKRLVDA

-490 PTSYE
+490 PSSYE

-514 QTAEKERPEQ
+514 QTADSVRPEQ

-529 PRQVSDTENSRSTG
+529 PRQVADNGSNKNSQATPRASSQQQNTTSHSNDHRSNANANANG
-543 QQSSRAP
+543 SNAAPARAP
-550 QPNNNQNDNQSTNNQ
+550 QPQTQSQT
-565 GTNGQNTNSQ
+565 
-575 NTNSQSNNGQS
+575 QSK
-586 NNGQTANQHP
+586 
-596 TPGSNDQ
+596 
-603 RNHNNANEQNSTN
+603 NAL
-616 RTVQN
+616 TV
-621 SNAQNNQAQN
+621 A
-631 NQAQTNQAQS
+631 TT
-641 NQAQNAAPV
+641 AAPV
-650 AAQAA
+650 ASQNNNA
-655 ILDTAAKP
+655 TAAQP

-674 QAPQAQTAHSVSS
+674 QAPQASTTPKVSS

-706 SFGQVDSNALSSAQS
+706 SFGQIDNSALDANTQAAA
-721 SSAPQTSQ
+721 APQTASNQQNTEQQ
-729 PNGNK
+729 PNT
-734 QSDSKQSD
+734 
-742 SNANRQQARG
+742 NRQQAA
-752 NNTTN
+752 
-757 DNSSNISSSSTGNS
+757 NS
-771 NVDSSNPDD
+771 NTDD
-780 NSNDDDRRRRKPR
+780 NNDAEDRRRRKPR
-793 KSRSSKPHQR
+793 KSRPSKTRQR
-803 RDQRDETASSDSSDT
+803 KE
-818 DNKAESDNKIDS
+818 
-830 SNASSNSNKQ
+830 Q
-840 SDSNANRQPDNRRN
+840 SDESNGNAASNNVDDSRSTGTDDKQADSQDKRQHDNRCTN
-854 SDRNRNNRQDNGRS
+854 DRNRNNRQDSGRNGHDNS
-868 SDESARN
+868 NTEHN
-875 DSDRNSAARNDA
+875 DAARKDA
-887 NQQDS
+887 NTTD
-892 SSSEEQTR
+892 EQTR
-900 AKRKPH
+900 AKRKSN
-906 SQRSSRGQLERGETL
+906 SQRSSRGKIERGETL
-921 TADANAKQGA
+921 SANNEQSNK
-931 QLATTEATSSKSQP
+931 ETSHSNDKNQTST
-945 SARRNQDPNEVTLQ
+945 RRNQDPNEVVLQ
-959 VSEASAKL
+959 VNEAATEL
-967 KPPEVVHLSLDDSK
+967 KSPEVVHLSLDDSK
-981 SGQASRHS
+981 SVTATRQAPEKQS
-989 AGKQVVDKQSTATQS
+989 AEKASNEADKQKASKEDSTAENADKQEAVEQMTDSQAAKNSRDS
-1004 VDSALAEN
+1004 VDS
-1012 ALAESAALE
+1012 SP
-1021 ANKAGQQSTDQQ
+1021 
-1033 NTDQQQADT
+1033 
-1042 DSKTVGSSQAV
+1042 KT
-1053 ITQAESTQVDND
+1053 STQTVTADAAKSDNPASGDAVVAAAKMDDAKTSTTEDKVQKSDANSVDERN
-1065 RVEATKDDVTKDAA
+1065 VEATKSAADEHSTSKSGSAVKTSRKADGIAPTEKTQKAASNVDANT
-1079 PSSVSED
+1079 D
-1086 SKISDSQV
+1086 N
-1094 TDSKPIVAEQ
+1094 TDSSNQ
-1104 PMSDTDTDTGTESPS
+1104 
-1119 PVAAQAETL
+1119 AAF
-1128 PAVPESR
+1128 
-1135 QTSDNNTVEVIATDD
+1135 
-1150 AINTI
+1150 
-1155 NSPAANNVDSSAPL
+1155 
-1169 ELTHEALFSEHYVTA
+1169 ELDHQALFAKRYVTA
-1184 NKFGQASNDPRVVRS
+1184 EKFGQASNDPRVVRR
-1199 QQTQP
+1199 QQA
-1204 QATPVVSAGQQAV
+1204 QALTTTASDNQSPVVNEQRA
-1217 VNVPAIR
+1217 VNVPTIR
-1224 GTVGEFIHATLP
+1224 GTVGEFIRATLP
-1236 EAQARLTDEGV
+1236 EAPARLAAEGV
-1247 INCFIAAIALHTSQ
+1247 INCFNAAIALHLEQ
-1261 AQSTADNAAVD
+1261 ANAVNEKVD
-1272 SNNAKN
+1272 SNNESKVETGEAAKQ
-1278 DEADNNNADSS
+1278 DFD
-1289 YVNLSHFNFSNYG
+1289 FSNYG
-1302 YQPLTAD
+1302 YEPLAAD
-1309 YLSRFEVMTQ
+1309 YLASFEAMTQ

-1325 AVQGKTAV
+1325 AAQGKTAV
-1333 EPRAISKRAGND
+1333 EPRPISKRASND

-1350 SDYQE
+1350 PDYQE
-1355 PQQEQAVLNVPS
+1355 PAATTVAEAPKNGSLAADSDVDVDAQNV
-1367 DEVSSADVPAEQNEP
+1367 D
-1382 RSQDNAQHQ
+1382 
-1391 DSVETVHKIDAHDVE
+1391 
-1406 ATALASEA
+1406 ATALANQA
-1414 QADDISA
+1414 QTDDVSA
-1421 DSEKQLHLDQDY
+1421 DSEELLKVEQALE
-1433 DVTAEADDVVQAEQ
+1433 AENAEQPEVNAVEAGKVQTVDTEAKDADGDSDVVQNENEQ
-1447 PQTDQS
+1447 ASESTEQLSEQATK
-1453 LVEESAKE
+1453 EEIQAA
-1461 DSQVNKS
+1461 KS

-1482 AEQLLPQMGMFNL
+1482 AEQLLPQKGMFNL
-1495 TTPKVPKARS
+1495 TTPKVPKART
-1505 RKPKTD
+1505 RKPKAE
-1511 HKKPTQAEKI
+1511 HKKPTQAEKS
-1521 ESGTDNLD
+1521 ENDD
-1529 SSDNSDS
+1529 SDS
-1536 SDNGS
+1536 ES

>member
-153 SNLDLAKGMS
+153 GSLDLPKGMS

-245 MPTQAEKLR
+245 MPKQAEKLR

-356 EKRLIDA
+356 EKRLVDA

-447 LLNEKRDSLVYLEQD
+447 LLNEKRDALVYLEQD

-490 PTSYE
+490 PSSYE
-495 RITDTQQQEH
+495 RITDTAQEH
-505 SDLGYNVDW
+505 SDLGYEVDW

-529 PRQVSDTENSRSTG
+529 PRQIADSSSKATTSAND
-543 QQSSRAP
+543 QQSAPSQQQNTTSHSNDHRSNANASNVSSARAP
-550 QPNNNQNDNQSTNNQ
+550 QIQPQTQAPTQSAPAVVAT
-565 GTNGQNTNSQ
+565 
-575 NTNSQSNNGQS
+575 
-586 NNGQTANQHP
+586 
-596 TPGSNDQ
+596 
-603 RNHNNANEQNSTN
+603 
-616 RTVQN
+616 
-621 SNAQNNQAQN
+621 
-631 NQAQTNQAQS
+631 
-641 NQAQNAAPV
+641 AAPV
-650 AAQAA
+650 ATQNTPVAAAQ
-655 ILDTAAKP
+655 P

-674 QAPQAQTAHSVSS
+674 QAPQAQTSHSISS

-706 SFGQVDSNALSSAQS
+706 SFGQVDNSALSANNQASAAQQES
-721 SSAPQTSQ
+721 NQQANNQ
-729 PNGNK
+729 PSNV
-734 QSDSKQSD
+734 
-742 SNANRQQARG
+742 NANHQQTA
-752 NNTTN
+752 NNT
-757 DNSSNISSSSTGNS
+757 
-771 NVDSSNPDD
+771 
-780 NSNDDDRRRRKPR
+780 SNDDNDAEERRRRKPR
-793 KSRSSKPHQR
+793 KSRPSKTRQR
-803 RDQRDETASSDSSDT
+803 KEPSDETNDNVTSDADAIESSTNSA
-818 DNKAESDNKIDS
+818 DNKE
-830 SNASSNSNKQ
+830 SNSQQ
-840 SDSNANRQPDNRRN
+840 SNNQDRRQQDNRRPN
-854 SDRNRNNRQDNGRS
+854 DRNRNNRQDSGRNGNESNENSKGNERHERTDA
-868 SDESARN
+868 DEKNAN
-875 DSDRNSAARNDA
+875 AAD
-887 NQQDS
+887 
-892 SSSEEQTR
+892 EQTR
-900 AKRKPH
+900 AKRKSN
-906 SQRSSRGQLERGETL
+906 SQRQSRGKLERGEAL
-921 TADANAKQGA
+921 NADNAQQNGQQSTKDASNGNARSQ
-931 QLATTEATSSKSQP
+931 SSS
-945 SARRNQDPNEVTLQ
+945 RRNQDPNEVVLQ
-959 VSEASAKL
+959 VNEAAMDVKS
-967 KPPEVVHLSLDDSK
+967 PEVVHLSLDDSK
-981 SGQASRHS
+981 SITAARQTPEKQSAEKASNAADIEKARQEDS
-989 AGKQVVDKQSTATQS
+989 TPEKSDKQEAIEQKTDSQAAKSSNGS
-1004 VDSALAEN
+1004 VDNSEKSSQQVNRAEAVNSDAAHLEEAKIAEPNADQAQPSATEAKVQMSDAQYVDDSKVAAKKVDAKEAGADEQATSN
-1012 ALAESAALE
+1012 SSDVQTDRPAATDSKKLAESQKLVDTTAENEAATE
-1021 ANKAGQQSTDQQ
+1021 KTQETASE
-1033 NTDQQQADT
+1033 T
-1042 DSKTVGSSQAV
+1042 DS
-1053 ITQAESTQVDND
+1053 
-1065 RVEATKDDVTKDAA
+1065 DVN
-1079 PSSVSED
+1079 
-1086 SKISDSQV
+1086 SK
-1094 TDSKPIVAEQ
+1094 A
-1104 PMSDTDTDTGTESPS
+1104 
-1119 PVAAQAETL
+1119 
-1128 PAVPESR
+1128 
-1135 QTSDNNTVEVIATDD
+1135 DD
-1150 AINTI
+1150 AS
-1155 NSPAANNVDSSAPL
+1155 NSKQPAF
-1169 ELTHEALFSEHYVTA
+1169 ELNHDALFAKHYVTA
-1184 NKFGQASNDPRVVRS
+1184 NKFGQASNDPRLVRR
-1199 QQTQP
+1199 
-1204 QATPVVSAGQQAV
+1204 QQAQTPITKTSV
-1217 VNVPAIR
+1217 AEIRQVSEQSEKSAVNMPTIR
-1224 GTVGEFIHATLP
+1224 GTVGEFIRATLP
-1236 EAQARLTDEGV
+1236 EAQARLAAEGV
-1247 INCFIAAIALHTSQ
+1247 INCFNAAIALHLKQ
-1261 AQSTADNAAVD
+1261 ARAATTNEGEVASSNESKVENSETANQDFD
-1272 SNNAKN
+1272 
-1278 DEADNNNADSS
+1278 
-1289 YVNLSHFNFSNYG
+1289 FSNYG
-1302 YQPLTAD
+1302 YQPLAAD
-1309 YLSRFEVMTQ
+1309 YIARFETMTQ

-1325 AVQGKTAV
+1325 AAQGKTAV
-1333 EPRAISKRAGND
+1333 EPRAIKKRASND

-1350 SDYQE
+1350 PDYQE
-1355 PQQEQAVLNVPS
+1355 VAAVTTSEAPTNDALAADS
-1367 DEVSSADVPAEQNEP
+1367 DG
-1382 RSQDNAQHQ
+1382 NAH
-1391 DSVETVHKIDAHDVE
+1391 VDAHKVE
-1406 ATALASEA
+1406 ATALAN
-1414 QADDISA
+1414 QGQTDDVSA
-1421 DSEKQLHLDQDY
+1421 DSEQLLKVEHALEEKNAAQSDTDAVEAEDLKAADTEVKDADTEITVS
-1433 DVTAEADDVVQAEQ
+1433 DVEQGETEQASTSTEPVAEPATKEEIQA
-1447 PQTDQS
+1447 
-1453 LVEESAKE
+1453 A
-1461 DSQVNKS
+1461 KS

-1482 AEQLLPQMGMFNL
+1482 AEQLLPQKGMFNL
-1495 TTPKVPKARS
+1495 TTPKVPKART
-1505 RKPKTD
+1505 RKPKTE
-1511 HKKPTQAEKI
+1511 HKKPTQAEKS
-1521 ESGTDNLD
+1521 ESDDTD
-1529 SSDNSDS
+1529 SES
-1536 SDNGS
+1536 

>member
-153 SNLDLAKGMS
+153 GNLDLPKGMS

-194 QNQKY
+194 QNKKY

-245 MPTQAEKLR
+245 MPKQAEKLR

-356 EKRLIDA
+356 EKRLVDA

-490 PTSYE
+490 PSSYE
-495 RITDTQQQEH
+495 RITDTQQQEY
-505 SDLGYNVDW
+505 SDLGYDVDW
-514 QTAEKERPEQ
+514 QTADNERPEQ

-529 PRQVSDTENSRSTG
+529 PRQSSDKSAAQKNKNRAQTPSNAPAQTRNNSA
-543 QQSSRAP
+543 QQSERHQSDRHQSKSTNTAAATRTPQADKP
-550 QPNNNQNDNQSTNNQ
+550 QPAATPSASVT
-565 GTNGQNTNSQ
+565 
-575 NTNSQSNNGQS
+575 
-586 NNGQTANQHP
+586 TAQ
-596 TPGSNDQ
+596 
-603 RNHNNANEQNSTN
+603 
-616 RTVQN
+616 
-621 SNAQNNQAQN
+621 
-631 NQAQTNQAQS
+631 
-641 NQAQNAAPV
+641 
-650 AAQAA
+650 
-655 ILDTAAKP
+655 P

-674 QAPQAQTAHSVSS
+674 QAPQASTTPTVSS

-706 SFGQVDSNALSSAQS
+706 AFGQIDNSALSVESRTASTEQNSQAPAQ
-721 SSAPQTSQ
+721 QID
-729 PNGNK
+729 GK
-734 QSDSKQSD
+734 SDS
-742 SNANRQQARG
+742 ANRQQARRSS
-752 NNTTN
+752 
-757 DNSSNISSSSTGNS
+757 DNKNEESS
-771 NVDSSNPDD
+771 
-780 NSNDDDRRRRKPR
+780 DDRRRRKSR
-793 KSRSSKPHQR
+793 KSRSAKPRQR
-803 RDQRDETASSDSSDT
+803 KEQNSESNQNVSAETQSSSDA
-818 DNKAESDNKIDS
+818 AESTNEQPNK
-830 SNASSNSNKQ
+830 
-840 SDSNANRQPDNRRN
+840 RQQDNRR
-854 SDRNRNNRQDNGRS
+854 SSERSRHNRQDNGR
-868 SDESARN
+868 DTGERL
-875 DSDRNSAARNDA
+875 DI
-887 NQQDS
+887 DS
-892 SSSEEQTR
+892 STSERKAADEQPLN
-900 AKRKPH
+900 KRKSH
-906 SQRSSRGQLERGETL
+906 SQRGSRGKLERGETL
-921 TADANAKQGA
+921 TSDSVKQPSGKNGDAN
-931 QLATTEATSSKSQP
+931 TSKH
-945 SARRNQDPNEVTLQ
+945 AANTRRNQDPNEVMLQ
-959 VSEASAKL
+959 VNEAPAVL
-967 KPPEVVHLSLDDSK
+967 KSPEVVHLSLDDSK
-981 SGQASRHS
+981 PASAKRSSADKQQSANDSTANDTASKTNADQATTAKSDS
-989 AGKQVVDKQSTATQS
+989 QKSPADKQSANRQSADKSGKNGTTA
-1004 VDSALAEN
+1004 
-1012 ALAESAALE
+1012 
-1021 ANKAGQQSTDQQ
+1021 
-1033 NTDQQQADT
+1033 QADT
-1042 DSKTVGSSQAV
+1042 SGDKAAHSKAVTANEQATAKQPTADEPSAAKSPTTRPASEPAPADSA
-1053 ITQAESTQVDND
+1053 A
-1065 RVEATKDDVTKDAA
+1065 ATKAQGTAANTGDRDTGNTNSSAAKQTHATDKGTQSISAQSSPTADKAGVDVGAA
-1079 PSSVSED
+1079 P
-1086 SKISDSQV
+1086 
-1094 TDSKPIVAEQ
+1094 
-1104 PMSDTDTDTGTESPS
+1104 
-1119 PVAAQAETL
+1119 L
-1128 PAVPESR
+1128 
-1135 QTSDNNTVEVIATDD
+1135 
-1150 AINTI
+1150 
-1155 NSPAANNVDSSAPL
+1155 
-1169 ELTHEALFSEHYVTA
+1169 LTHDALFANRYVTA
-1184 NKFGQASNDPRVVRS
+1184 QKFGQASNDPRVVRRQKAQSTQQPAVESATSVPTIRGSVGDFVRQALTDAESRLKNDGVIRCFIEAHS
-1199 QQTQP
+1199 QQAKSADTAQAQQP
-1204 QATPVVSAGQQAV
+1204 VAD
-1217 VNVPAIR
+1217 
-1224 GTVGEFIHATLP
+1224 
-1236 EAQARLTDEGV
+1236 AQARD
-1247 INCFIAAIALHTSQ
+1247 F
-1261 AQSTADNAAVD
+1261 D
-1272 SNNAKN
+1272 
-1278 DEADNNNADSS
+1278 
-1289 YVNLSHFNFSNYG
+1289 FSNYG
-1302 YQPLTAD
+1302 YQPLATD
-1309 YLSRFEVMTQ
+1309 YLARFEAMTQ

-1325 AVQGKTAV
+1325 VAQGKTAV
-1333 EPRAISKRAGND
+1333 APRAIGKRASND

-1350 SDYQE
+1350 PDYQ
-1355 PQQEQAVLNVPS
+1355 A
-1367 DEVSSADVPAEQNEP
+1367 DEV
-1382 RSQDNAQHQ
+1382 
-1391 DSVETVHKIDAHDVE
+1391 DAHDVD
-1406 ATALASEA
+1406 ATALANQA
-1414 QADDISA
+1414 QADNVSTESEQLLKADENVAPATSSSA
-1421 DSEKQLHLDQDY
+1421 DHVDNDDTRTK
-1433 DVTAEADDVVQAEQ
+1433 TAESDSEVAQQGDTSESEAPSKDADKGAE
-1447 PQTDQS
+1447 
-1453 LVEESAKE
+1453 KE
-1461 DSQVNKS
+1461 DSQAAKS

-1482 AEQLLPQMGMFNL
+1482 AEQLLPQTGMFNL

-1505 RKPKTD
+1505 RKPKTE
-1511 HKKPTQAEKI
+1511 HKKPTPAEKPDA
-1521 ESGTDNLD
+1521 EDADKQAD
-1529 SSDNSDS
+1529 S
-1536 SDNGS
+1536 

>member
-10 QNEEIRVALCKGN
+10 QNEEIRVALCTGN

-72 EISAEY
+72 EISSEY

-245 MPTQAEKLR
+245 MPKQAEKLR

-490 PTSYE
+490 PSSYE
-495 RITDTQQQEH
+495 RITDTAQEH
-505 SDLGYNVDW
+505 SDLGYDVDW
-514 QTAEKERPEQ
+514 QTADSARPEQ

-529 PRQVSDTENSRSTG
+529 PLKAIADKSARSSN
-543 QQSSRAP
+543 QQD
-550 QPNNNQNDNQSTNNQ
+550 NNRN
-565 GTNGQNTNSQ
+565 NSQ
-575 NTNSQSNNGQS
+575 NTNTVTHSNEHR
-586 NNGQTANQHP
+586 NN
-596 TPGSNDQ
+596 
-603 RNHNNANEQNSTN
+603 NSTN
-616 RTVQN
+616 
-621 SNAQNNQAQN
+621 NNKAV
-631 NQAQTNQAQS
+631 ANQAQS
-641 NQAQNAAPV
+641 NVANSVRQSNVQQSSTQQNNATQNQATQNNTQPPAV
-650 AAQAA
+650 
-655 ILDTAAKP
+655 TAKP

-687 RDAAEAIEA
+687 TDAAKAIET
-696 LVNTGAQSLG
+696 LVNTGATSLG
-706 SFGQVDSNALSSAQS
+706 SFGQVDSSVLANAQS
-721 SSAPQTSQ
+721 SSTQQSDRQNQQRDEQTSDNQ
-729 PNGNK
+729 N
-734 QSDSKQSD
+734 
-742 SNANRQQARG
+742 NRQQ
-752 NNTTN
+752 NNRHN
-757 DNSSNISSSSTGNS
+757 DN
-771 NVDSSNPDD
+771 DD
-780 NSNDDDRRRRKPR
+780 ESNDDKRRRKAR
-793 KSRSSKPHQR
+793 KSRSSKPRQR
-803 RDQRDETASSDSSDT
+803 REQRDDNETQDNRSTSNNVDNNDANTSDATNVKSDDRNT
-818 DNKAESDNKIDS
+818 RSNEPRNDNRRQNERSRNSRQDSTQNDS
-830 SNASSNSNKQ
+830 SNDASKDPSTADEQ
-840 SDSNANRQPDNRRN
+840 A
-854 SDRNRNNRQDNGRS
+854 RS
-868 SDESARN
+868 
-875 DSDRNSAARNDA
+875 
-887 NQQDS
+887 
-892 SSSEEQTR
+892 
-900 AKRKPH
+900 KRKPH
-906 SQRSSRGQLERGETL
+906 SKRSSRGTLERNETL
-921 TADANAKQGA
+921 TGSNSDSPTDNNAKQNGQQA
-931 QLATTEATSSKSQP
+931 ASSNNRAD
-945 SARRNQDPNEVTLQ
+945 ARSNQNPNEVVLQ
-959 VSEASAKL
+959 INEAPAKL
-967 KPPEVVHLSLDDSK
+967 KSHEIVHLSLDDSK
-981 SGQASRHS
+981 AAKVEQKTTESETVKAEKV
-989 AGKQVVDKQSTATQS
+989 AELPK
-1004 VDSALAEN
+1004 DSAAKDN
-1012 ALAESAALE
+1012 AAKDSAANIATE
-1021 ANKAGQQSTDQQ
+1021 TSSASQSQ
-1033 NTDQQQADT
+1033 
-1042 DSKTVGSSQAV
+1042 SQP
-1053 ITQAESTQVDND
+1053 
-1065 RVEATKDDVTKDAA
+1065 A
-1079 PSSVSED
+1079 PSEQQVAD
-1086 SKISDSQV
+1086 NSKETV
-1094 TDSKPIVAEQ
+1094 NEAVVPA
-1104 PMSDTDTDTGTESPS
+1104 TDTDTVDTVKDVVSEVANTATKAQTTDKDQATETVPANQSAQSLTPEKLFAERYIT
-1119 PVAAQAETL
+1119 AA
-1128 PAVPESR
+1128 
-1135 QTSDNNTVEVIATDD
+1135 
-1150 AINTI
+1150 
-1155 NSPAANNVDSSAPL
+1155 
-1169 ELTHEALFSEHYVTA
+1169 
-1184 NKFGQASNDPRVVRS
+1184 KFGQASNDPRVVRA
-1199 QQTQP
+1199 QQVQSSETQLP
-1204 QATPVVSAGQQAV
+1204 ATEQTSVKA
-1217 VNVPAIR
+1217 PAIR
-1224 GTVGEFIHATLP
+1224 GTVGEFIHSTLAK
-1236 EAQARLTDEGV
+1236 AQARLEEDGV
-1247 INCFIAAIALHTSQ
+1247 INCFIAAIAEHNSP
-1261 AQSTADNAAVD
+1261 AKPAMNAATAD
-1272 SNNAKN
+1272 S
-1278 DEADNNNADSS
+1278 DNSGASFD
-1289 YVNLSHFNFSNYG
+1289 FSNYG
-1302 YQPLTAD
+1302 YQPLSAD
-1309 YLSRFEVMTQ
+1309 YLSRFKTMTA

-1325 AVQGKTAV
+1325 ADQGKTSVA
-1333 EPRAISKRAGND
+1333 PSTITQRASND

-1350 SDYQE
+1350 
-1355 PQQEQAVLNVPS
+1355 PS
-1367 DEVSSADVPAEQNEP
+1367 FVAQTSEVSPQESAATDNTQKDSADSIDGSADDV
-1382 RSQDNAQHQ
+1382 
-1391 DSVETVHKIDAHDVE
+1391 DAHNVA
-1406 ATALASEA
+1406 ATALTSAM
-1414 QADDISA
+1414 QADDVSA
-1421 DSEKQLHLDQDY
+1421 ESEQLL
-1433 DVTAEADDVVQAEQ
+1433 EADASLKAKSAELSGEG
-1447 PQTDQS
+1447 S
-1453 LVEESAKE
+1453 LHAEGSSLESEALAKD
-1461 DSQVNKS
+1461 DSQGNKS

-1482 AEQLLPQMGMFNL
+1482 AEQLLPQTGMFSL
-1495 TTPKVPKARS
+1495 TTAKVPKARS
-1505 RKPKTD
+1505 RKPKTE
-1511 HKKPTQAEKI
+1511 HKKPTQAEKV
-1521 ESGTDNLD
+1521 ETDDTDTD
-1529 SSDNSDS
+1529 S
-1536 SDNGS
+1536 

>member
-153 SNLDLAKGMS
+153 SNLDLPKGMS

-245 MPTQAEKLR
+245 MPKQAEKLR

-490 PTSYE
+490 PSSYE

-514 QTAEKERPEQ
+514 QTADNERPEQ

-529 PRQVSDTENSRSTG
+529 PRKTADDKQSRSKT
-543 QQSSRAP
+543 QNDTVNHSNDRRNHKNTNNVSPASAP
-550 QPNNNQNDNQSTNNQ
+550 QANK
-565 GTNGQNTNSQ
+565 
-575 NTNSQSNNGQS
+575 
-586 NNGQTANQHP
+586 TA
-596 TPGSNDQ
+596 S
-603 RNHNNANEQNSTN
+603 
-616 RTVQN
+616 VV
-621 SNAQNNQAQN
+621 
-631 NQAQTNQAQS
+631 
-641 NQAQNAAPV
+641 APV
-650 AAQAA
+650 APQTQIVEAAAQP
-655 ILDTAAKP
+655 K
-663 QAVAWLSNLFA
+663 AVAWLSNLFA
-674 QAPQAQTAHSVSS
+674 QAPQATTTPSVSS

-706 SFGQVDSNALSSAQS
+706 SFGQVDSNALNSAA
-721 SSAPQTSQ
+721 SAGEQPIQQDNSQ
-729 PNGNK
+729 KNDSQ
-734 QSDSKQSD
+734 QSDN
-742 SNANRQQARG
+742 NANRQQARRNDSG
-752 NNTTN
+752 TDDSNNE
-757 DNSSNISSSSTGNS
+757 
-771 NVDSSNPDD
+771 
-780 NSNDDDRRRRKPR
+780 DRRRRKPR
-793 KSRSSKPHQR
+793 KSRSSKPRQR
-803 RDQRDETASSDSSDT
+803 KETADENTGNVNSSS
-818 DNKAESDNKIDS
+818 ES
-830 SNASSNSNKQ
+830 AGSNSADDK
-840 SDSNANRQPDNRRN
+840 RQNDNRRTN
-854 SDRNRNNRQDNGRS
+854 DRNRNNRQDS
-868 SDESARN
+868 
-875 DSDRNSAARNDA
+875 
-887 NQQDS
+887 NQQSNNRNASERGDADNENS
-892 SSSEEQTR
+892 SKADEQTR
-900 AKRKPH
+900 NKRKSH
-906 SQRSSRGQLERGETL
+906 SQRGSRGKLERGETL
-921 TADANAKQGA
+921 TADSVKHSKQQNARSNDAANSKNQ
-931 QLATTEATSSKSQP
+931 SSV
-945 SARRNQDPNEVTLQ
+945 RRNQDPNEVVLQ
-959 VSEASAKL
+959 VNEAPTEL
-967 KPPEVVHLSLDDSK
+967 KAPEVVHLSLDDSK
-981 SGQASRHS
+981 STQAKTHS
-989 AGKQVVDKQSTATQS
+989 NEKQSATNNEHSNETAAQKPT
-1004 VDSALAEN
+1004 
-1012 ALAESAALE
+1012 
-1021 ANKAGQQSTDQQ
+1021 NKHSSNEQSTNKQDTSAP
-1033 NTDQQQADT
+1033 NADKKS
-1042 DSKTVGSSQAV
+1042 DNEKSTVETNANQV
-1053 ITQAESTQVDND
+1053 NDDKRESTEQAKVQNDAPKHQQV
-1065 RVEATKDDVTKDAA
+1065 AA
-1079 PSSVSED
+1079 
-1086 SKISDSQV
+1086 K
-1094 TDSKPIVAEQ
+1094 KKA
-1104 PMSDTDTDTGTESPS
+1104 
-1119 PVAAQAETL
+1119 PVAAEAQST
-1128 PAVPESR
+1128 S
-1135 QTSDNNTVEVIATDD
+1135 TSDTASKAEAPTSVTADLEEAKETQTPKQQQTKTAENVSKSNEAQNTQADS
-1150 AINTI
+1150 
-1155 NSPAANNVDSSAPL
+1155 NSASTSNVSNSAL
-1169 ELTHEALFSEHYVTA
+1169 ELTHEALFGARYVTA
-1184 NKFGQASNDPRVVRS
+1184 EKFGQASNDPRVVLN
-1199 QQTQP
+1199 
-1204 QATPVVSAGQQAV
+1204 QQAAQADKPAAT
-1217 VNVPAIR
+1217 NVPAIR
-1224 GTVGEFIHATLP
+1224 GTVGEFVRATLP
-1236 EAQARLTDEGV
+1236 EAQTRLAEEGI
-1247 INCFIAAIALHTSQ
+1247 INCFIATIALHNEQSQ
-1261 AQSTADNAAVD
+1261 SANNSSDAASQSFD
-1272 SNNAKN
+1272 
-1278 DEADNNNADSS
+1278 
-1289 YVNLSHFNFSNYG
+1289 FSNYG
-1302 YQPLTAD
+1302 YQPLAAD
-1309 YLSRFEVMTQ
+1309 YLARFEVMTK

-1325 AVQGKTAV
+1325 AAQGKTDV
-1333 EPRAISKRAGND
+1333 EPRAITKRASND

-1350 SDYQE
+1350 PDYQE
-1355 PQQEQAVLNVPS
+1355 SAVLS
-1367 DEVSSADVPAEQNEP
+1367 VPAEQVNDAEP
-1382 RSQDNAQHQ
+1382 AITEQTEAE
-1391 DSVETVHKIDAHDVE
+1391 VDAHDVE
-1406 ATALASEA
+1406 ATALTNQA
-1414 QADDISA
+1414 QTDDIST
-1421 DSEKQLHLDQDY
+1421 DSEKLLEVERAQSEAK
-1433 DVTAEADDVVQAEQ
+1433 DVEVETPVEQIVSAVENDVENAVVEAEQ
-1447 PQTDQS
+1447 TNDS
-1453 LVEESAKE
+1453 VEEATQEASKD
-1461 DSQVNKS
+1461 DSQAAKS

-1482 AEQLLPQMGMFNL
+1482 AEQLLPQTGMFNL

-1505 RKPKTD
+1505 RKPKSD
-1511 HKKPTQAEKI
+1511 HKKPTQVEKM
-1521 ESGTDNLD
+1521 EADDTSDD
-1529 SSDNSDS
+1529 S
-1536 SDNGS
+1536 

>member
-153 SNLDLAKGMS
+153 GSLDLPKGMS

-245 MPTQAEKLR
+245 MPKQAEKLR

-356 EKRLIDA
+356 EKRLVDA

-447 LLNEKRDSLVYLEQD
+447 LLNEKRDALVYLEQD

-490 PTSYE
+490 PSSYE
-495 RITDTQQQEH
+495 RITDTAQEH
-505 SDLGYNVDW
+505 SDLGYEVDW

-529 PRQVSDTENSRSTG
+529 PRQIADSTSSNNVDSSQANTSANT
-543 QQSSRAP
+543 QQSAP
-550 QPNNNQNDNQSTNNQ
+550 SQQQST
-565 GTNGQNTNSQ
+565 TS
-575 NTNSQSNNGQS
+575 
-586 NNGQTANQHP
+586 H
-596 TPGSNDQ
+596 SNDH
-603 RNHNNANEQNSTN
+603 R
-616 RTVQN
+616 
-621 SNAQNNQAQN
+621 SNVSSARVPQTQPQAP
-631 NQAQTNQAQS
+631 TQS
-641 NQAQNAAPV
+641 APAVVATAAPV
-650 AAQAA
+650 ATQNTPVAAAQ
-655 ILDTAAKP
+655 P

-674 QAPQAQTAHSVSS
+674 QAPQAQTSHSISS

-706 SFGQVDSNALSSAQS
+706 SFGQVDNSALSANNQASA
-721 SSAPQTSQ
+721 APQESNQQANNQ
-729 PNGNK
+729 PSNV
-734 QSDSKQSD
+734 
-742 SNANRQQARG
+742 NANRQQTA
-752 NNTTN
+752 NNT
-757 DNSSNISSSSTGNS
+757 SNNT
-771 NVDSSNPDD
+771 
-780 NSNDDDRRRRKPR
+780 SNDDNDAEERRRRKPR
-793 KSRSSKPHQR
+793 KSRPSKTRQR
-803 RDQRDETASSDSSDT
+803 KEPSDETNDNVTSDADAIESSTNSA
-818 DNKAESDNKIDS
+818 DNKEA
-830 SNASSNSNKQ
+830 NSQDK
-840 SDSNANRQPDNRRN
+840 RQQDNRRPSTN
-854 SDRNRNNRQDNGRS
+854 DRNRNNRQDSGRNGNESNENSKGNERHEHTDA
-868 SDESARN
+868 DEKNAN
-875 DSDRNSAARNDA
+875 AAD
-887 NQQDS
+887 
-892 SSSEEQTR
+892 EQTR
-900 AKRKPH
+900 AKRKSN
-906 SQRSSRGQLERGETL
+906 SQRQSRGKLERGETL
-921 TADANAKQGA
+921 NADNAQQNGQQSTKDASNGNARNQ
-931 QLATTEATSSKSQP
+931 SSS
-945 SARRNQDPNEVTLQ
+945 RRNQDPNEVVLQ
-959 VSEASAKL
+959 VNEAAMEVKS
-967 KPPEVVHLSLDDSK
+967 PEVVHLSLDDSK
-981 SGQASRHS
+981 SVTAARQTSEKQSVEKASNDANIEKARQEDS
-989 AGKQVVDKQSTATQS
+989 TTKNADKQETVEQKTESQAAKNSNGSVDNSEKSSQQVNRAETVNSDAAQLEEAKISEATTADQAQPSATEAKVQMSDAQS
-1004 VDSALAEN
+1004 VDDSKIAAKKVDAKELSADEQVASN
-1012 ALAESAALE
+1012 SSDVQTDRPADSKKLAESQKPVDTTTENEAAIE
-1021 ANKAGQQSTDQQ
+1021 KTQETASE
-1033 NTDQQQADT
+1033 T
-1042 DSKTVGSSQAV
+1042 DS
-1053 ITQAESTQVDND
+1053 
-1065 RVEATKDDVTKDAA
+1065 DVN
-1079 PSSVSED
+1079 
-1086 SKISDSQV
+1086 SK
-1094 TDSKPIVAEQ
+1094 A
-1104 PMSDTDTDTGTESPS
+1104 
-1119 PVAAQAETL
+1119 
-1128 PAVPESR
+1128 
-1135 QTSDNNTVEVIATDD
+1135 DD
-1150 AINTI
+1150 AS
-1155 NSPAANNVDSSAPL
+1155 NSKQPAF
-1169 ELTHEALFSEHYVTA
+1169 ELNYDALFAKHYVTA
-1184 NKFGQASNDPRVVRS
+1184 NKFGQASNDPRVVRR
-1199 QQTQP
+1199 
-1204 QATPVVSAGQQAV
+1204 QQAQTPTTKTSV
-1217 VNVPAIR
+1217 AEIPQVNEQAKPATVNMPTIH
-1224 GTVGEFIHATLP
+1224 GTVGEFIRATLP
-1236 EAQARLTDEGV
+1236 EAQARLAAEGV
-1247 INCFIAAIALHTSQ
+1247 INCFNAAIALHVKQ
-1261 AQSTADNAAVD
+1261 ARAATTNEGEVASSNESKVENGETANQDFD
-1272 SNNAKN
+1272 
-1278 DEADNNNADSS
+1278 
-1289 YVNLSHFNFSNYG
+1289 FSNYG
-1302 YQPLTAD
+1302 YQPLAAD
-1309 YLSRFEVMTQ
+1309 YIARFGTMTQ

-1325 AVQGKTAV
+1325 AAQGKTAV
-1333 EPRAISKRAGND
+1333 GPRAINKRASND

-1350 SDYQE
+1350 PDYQE
-1355 PQQEQAVLNVPS
+1355 VAAVTTSEAPTNDTLAADS
-1367 DEVSSADVPAEQNEP
+1367 DG
-1382 RSQDNAQHQ
+1382 NAH
-1391 DSVETVHKIDAHDVE
+1391 VDAHKVE
-1406 ATALASEA
+1406 ATALAS
-1414 QADDISA
+1414 QSQTDDVSA
-1421 DSEKQLHLDQDY
+1421 DSEQLLKIEHALEEENAAQSDTDAVEAEELKTEDAEVKDADTEITVS
-1433 DVTAEADDVVQAEQ
+1433 DVEQ
-1447 PQTDQS
+1447 GETDQAS
-1453 LVEESAKE
+1453 ASTEPVAEPATKEEIQAA
-1461 DSQVNKS
+1461 KS

-1482 AEQLLPQMGMFNL
+1482 AEQLLPQKGMFNL
-1495 TTPKVPKARS
+1495 TTPKVPKART
-1505 RKPKTD
+1505 RKPKTE
-1511 HKKPTQAEKI
+1511 HKKPTQAEKS
-1521 ESGTDNLD
+1521 ESDDTD
-1529 SSDNSDS
+1529 SES
-1536 SDNGS
+1536 

>member
-78 LSGNPRDENIK
+78 LNGNPRDENIK

-153 SNLDLAKGMS
+153 SNLDLPKGMS

-218 YLRDDIAEIWID
+218 YLRDDITEIWID

-245 MPTQAEKLR
+245 MPKQAEKLR

-313 ETAYHTNLEAADE
+313 ETAFHTNLEAADE

-348 DNKHQKEV
+348 DNKNQKEV

-490 PTSYE
+490 PSSYE

-505 SDLGYNVDW
+505 SDLGYDVDW
-514 QTAEKERPEQ
+514 QTADSVRPEQ

-529 PRQVSDTENSRSTG
+529 PRTASENGRQQSNTVNHSNERRNQNQRKNDSANTNVNQSRHSSDHSGSATASSHSATSTSTQAGAQVS
-543 QQSSRAP
+543 A
-550 QPNNNQNDNQSTNNQ
+550 
-565 GTNGQNTNSQ
+565 
-575 NTNSQSNNGQS
+575 
-586 NNGQTANQHP
+586 
-596 TPGSNDQ
+596 
-603 RNHNNANEQNSTN
+603 
-616 RTVQN
+616 VQ
-621 SNAQNNQAQN
+621 
-631 NQAQTNQAQS
+631 
-641 NQAQNAAPV
+641 
-650 AAQAA
+650 
-655 ILDTAAKP
+655 P

-674 QAPQAQTAHSVSS
+674 QAPQAQTTPQVSS
-687 RDAAEAIEA
+687 RDAAQAIEA

-706 SFGQVDSNALSSAQS
+706 SFGQVDSSALAQTQNDAS
-721 SSAPQTSQ
+721 QAQTSSTSSISASRRSD
-729 PNGNK
+729 NK
-734 QSDSKQSD
+734 SDDDKEGKQ
-742 SNANRQQARG
+742 
-752 NNTTN
+752 
-757 DNSSNISSSSTGNS
+757 
-771 NVDSSNPDD
+771 
-780 NSNDDDRRRRKPR
+780 DDRRRRKSR
-793 KSRSSKPHQR
+793 KSRPAKSHQR
-803 RDQRDETASSDSSDT
+803 KEAREDTSNRDKNGADKQDKAADVKADNEHSDRHNNSNRSRHNDDKNT
-818 DNKAESDNKIDS
+818 NAQHQNNRANSDNRDKNDNRGKDQDDNS
-830 SNASSNSNKQ
+830 SN
-840 SDSNANRQPDNRRN
+840 
-854 SDRNRNNRQDNGRS
+854 
-868 SDESARN
+868 
-875 DSDRNSAARNDA
+875 
-887 NQQDS
+887 
-892 SSSEEQTR
+892 EQTR
-900 AKRKPH
+900 SKRKPH
-906 SQRSSRGQLERGETL
+906 SQRSSRGNLERSETL
-921 TADANAKQGA
+921 TASDTDKRESSAKSDQ
-931 QLATTEATSSKSQP
+931 
-945 SARRNQDPNEVTLQ
+945 RNQDPNEVTLQ
-959 VSEASAKL
+959 VNEAPVRL
-967 KPPEVVHLSLDDSK
+967 KEPEVVHLSLDDSK
-981 SGQASRHS
+981 SQPSQANANANVNAPTTEHEQTSTTSSS
-989 AGKQVVDKQSTATQS
+989 ADKSEAVEAKGERTDDESTVSATAPVSTNPDDKQSPSSENQAAKGTKTAPTPT
-1004 VDSALAEN
+1004 
-1012 ALAESAALE
+1012 
-1021 ANKAGQQSTDQQ
+1021 STDSSGTGVKADKDSGTGVKADKDKDKDKNSLKIDNSVSSDK
-1033 NTDQQQADT
+1033 NTDSLAFDRK
-1042 DSKTVGSSQAV
+1042 DLF
-1053 ITQAESTQVDND
+1053 AE
-1065 RVEATKDDVTKDAA
+1065 R
-1079 PSSVSED
+1079 
-1086 SKISDSQV
+1086 
-1094 TDSKPIVAEQ
+1094 
-1104 PMSDTDTDTGTESPS
+1104 
-1119 PVAAQAETL
+1119 
-1128 PAVPESR
+1128 
-1135 QTSDNNTVEVIATDD
+1135 
-1150 AINTI
+1150 
-1155 NSPAANNVDSSAPL
+1155 
-1169 ELTHEALFSEHYVTA
+1169 YVTA
-1184 NKFGQASNDPRVVRS
+1184 NKFGQASNDPRVVR
-1199 QQTQP
+1199 QQQPASAP
-1204 QATPVVSAGQQAV
+1204 QAGAASAIHGSV
-1217 VNVPAIR
+1217 GDFIR
-1224 GTVGEFIHATLP
+1224 NILP
-1236 EAQARLTDEGV
+1236 KAEHRLTDDG
-1247 INCFIAAIALHTSQ
+1247 IITCFIEAVAVHQ
-1261 AQSTADNAAVD
+1261 QRSTEGASESDTGTRFD
-1272 SNNAKN
+1272 
-1278 DEADNNNADSS
+1278 
-1289 YVNLSHFNFSNYG
+1289 FSNYG
-1302 YQPLTAD
+1302 YKALAAD
-1309 YLSRFEVMTQ
+1309 YLTRFATMTQ
-1319 AVSQFA
+1319 AASQFA
-1325 AVQGKTAV
+1325 AAQGKTSVA
-1333 EPRAISKRAGND
+1333 PRAIGKRASND

-1350 SDYQE
+1350 PDYEASVQQVSKQDAADSQATVDHDNPSLITDSEVQAHQVEANALAAETQTDDISTESETLLEVDQE
-1355 PQQEQAVLNVPS
+1355 LTAQKQA
-1367 DEVSSADVPAEQNEP
+1367 DASAPTADTSNSAVDSDVPA
-1382 RSQDNAQHQ
+1382 D
-1391 DSVETVHKIDAHDVE
+1391 TVDDVAE
-1406 ATALASEA
+1406 ASKDDA
-1414 QADDISA
+1414 QAS
-1421 DSEKQLHLDQDY
+1421 
-1433 DVTAEADDVVQAEQ
+1433 
-1447 PQTDQS
+1447 
-1453 LVEESAKE
+1453 
-1461 DSQVNKS
+1461 KS

-1482 AEQLLPQMGMFNL
+1482 AEQLLPQTGMFNL

-1505 RKPKTD
+1505 RKPKTE
-1511 HKKPTQAEKI
+1511 HKKPTQAEKAQADKD
-1521 ESGTDNLD
+1521 SQDHTD
-1529 SSDNSDS
+1529 
-1536 SDNGS
+1536 

>member
-153 SNLDLAKGMS
+153 GNLDLPKGMS

-218 YLRDDIAEIWID
+218 YLRDDISEIWID

-245 MPTQAEKLR
+245 MPKQAEKLR

-356 EKRLIDA
+356 EKRLVDA

-490 PTSYE
+490 PSSYE

-514 QTAEKERPEQ
+514 QTADSVRPEQ

-529 PRQVSDTENSRSTG
+529 PRQVADNGSNKNSQATPRASSQQQNTTSHSNDHRSNANTNA
-543 QQSSRAP
+543 SNATTRAP
-550 QPNNNQNDNQSTNNQ
+550 QPQTQ
-565 GTNGQNTNSQ
+565 SQ
-575 NTNSQSNNGQS
+575 NT
-586 NNGQTANQHP
+586 P
-596 TPGSNDQ
+596 TV
-603 RNHNNANEQNSTN
+603 AT
-616 RTVQN
+616 T
-621 SNAQNNQAQN
+621 
-631 NQAQTNQAQS
+631 
-641 NQAQNAAPV
+641 AAPV
-650 AAQAA
+650 ASQNNNA
-655 ILDTAAKP
+655 TAAQP

-674 QAPQAQTAHSVSS
+674 QAPQASTTPKVSS
-687 RDAAEAIEA
+687 RDAAKAIEA

-706 SFGQVDSNALSSAQS
+706 SFGQIDNSALDANTQAAA
-721 SSAPQTSQ
+721 APQTASNQQNTEQQ
-729 PNGNK
+729 PNT
-734 QSDSKQSD
+734 
-742 SNANRQQARG
+742 NRQQAA
-752 NNTTN
+752 
-757 DNSSNISSSSTGNS
+757 NS
-771 NVDSSNPDD
+771 NTDD
-780 NSNDDDRRRRKPR
+780 NNDAEDRRRRKSR
-793 KSRSSKPHQR
+793 KSRPSKTRQR
-803 RDQRDETASSDSSDT
+803 KE
-818 DNKAESDNKIDS
+818 
-830 SNASSNSNKQ
+830 Q
-840 SDSNANRQPDNRRN
+840 SDESNGNAASNNVDDSRSTGTDDKQADSQDKRQHDNRRTN
-854 SDRNRNNRQDNGRS
+854 DRNRNNRQDSGRNGHDNS
-868 SDESARN
+868 NTEHN
-875 DSDRNSAARNDA
+875 DAARKDA
-887 NQQDS
+887 NTID
-892 SSSEEQTR
+892 EQTR
-900 AKRKPH
+900 AKRKSN
-906 SQRSSRGQLERGETL
+906 SQRSSRGKIERGETL
-921 TADANAKQGA
+921 SANNEHSNK
-931 QLATTEATSSKSQP
+931 ETSNGNDKSQS
-945 SARRNQDPNEVTLQ
+945 SARRNQDPNEVVLQ
-959 VSEASAKL
+959 VNEASTEL
-967 KPPEVVHLSLDDSK
+967 KSPEVVHLSLDDSK
-981 SGQASRHS
+981 SVAATRQAPEKQS
-989 AGKQVVDKQSTATQS
+989 AEKAINEADKQKASQEDSTAKNADKQEAVEQITDSQAAKNRRDS
-1004 VDSALAEN
+1004 VDSSQKTSTQTVTAD
-1012 ALAESAALE
+1012 AAKSDNPASGDAVIPAAKTDETKLS
-1021 ANKAGQQSTDQQ
+1021 STDDKVQKSDANSVDERNVEATQ
-1033 NTDQQQADT
+1033 PAAEKSSMSKSRDAVETSGKDDDVAPTEKAQKTGSNVDFNTDDT
-1042 DSKTVGSSQAV
+1042 DSSNQA
-1053 ITQAESTQVDND
+1053 AF
-1065 RVEATKDDVTKDAA
+1065 
-1079 PSSVSED
+1079 
-1086 SKISDSQV
+1086 
-1094 TDSKPIVAEQ
+1094 
-1104 PMSDTDTDTGTESPS
+1104 
-1119 PVAAQAETL
+1119 
-1128 PAVPESR
+1128 
-1135 QTSDNNTVEVIATDD
+1135 
-1150 AINTI
+1150 
-1155 NSPAANNVDSSAPL
+1155 
-1169 ELTHEALFSEHYVTA
+1169 ELDHQALFAKRYVTA
-1184 NKFGQASNDPRVVRS
+1184 EKFGQASNDPRVVRR
-1199 QQTQP
+1199 QHA
-1204 QATPVVSAGQQAV
+1204 QASTTTASDNQSPVVNEQRAV
-1217 VNVPAIR
+1217 NAPAIR
-1224 GTVGEFIHATLP
+1224 GTVGEFIRATLP
-1236 EAQARLTDEGV
+1236 EAPARLAAEGV
-1247 INCFIAAIALHTSQ
+1247 INCFNAAIALHLEQ
-1261 AQSTADNAAVD
+1261 ANAVNEKVD
-1272 SNNAKN
+1272 SNNESKVETGEAAKQ
-1278 DEADNNNADSS
+1278 DFD
-1289 YVNLSHFNFSNYG
+1289 FSNYG
-1302 YQPLTAD
+1302 YEPLAAD
-1309 YLSRFEVMTQ
+1309 YLASFEAMTQ

-1325 AVQGKTAV
+1325 AAQGKTAV
-1333 EPRAISKRAGND
+1333 EPRPISKRASND

-1350 SDYQE
+1350 PDYQE
-1355 PQQEQAVLNVPS
+1355 PAATTVAEAPKNGSLAADSDVDVDVDAQNV
-1367 DEVSSADVPAEQNEP
+1367 D
-1382 RSQDNAQHQ
+1382 
-1391 DSVETVHKIDAHDVE
+1391 
-1406 ATALASEA
+1406 ATALANQA
-1414 QADDISA
+1414 QTDDVSA
-1421 DSEKQLHLDQDY
+1421 DSEELLKVEQALEAENAEQPE
-1433 DVTAEADDVVQAEQ
+1433 VNAVEADKVQTVDTEAKDADGDSDVVQNENEQ
-1447 PQTDQS
+1447 ASESTEQLSEQATK
-1453 LVEESAKE
+1453 EEIQAA
-1461 DSQVNKS
+1461 KS

-1482 AEQLLPQMGMFNL
+1482 AEQLLPQKGMFNL
-1495 TTPKVPKARS
+1495 TTPKVPKART
-1505 RKPKTD
+1505 RKPKAE
-1511 HKKPTQAEKI
+1511 HKKPTQAEKS
-1521 ESGTDNLD
+1521 ENDD
-1529 SSDNSDS
+1529 SDS
-1536 SDNGS
+1536 ES

>member
-131 PRGGGISRQISGKL
+131 ARGGGISRQISGKL

-153 SNLDLAKGMS
+153 SNLDLPKGMS

-194 QNQKY
+194 QNEKY

-218 YLRDDIAEIWID
+218 YLRDDISEIWID
-230 NENAYIEAAGFIDAV
+230 NENAYVEAANFIEAV

-259 EPMFS
+259 EPMFA

-415 LSLSIMRQIEQIAL
+415 LSLSIMREIEQIAL

-490 PTSYE
+490 PSSYE
-495 RITDTQQQEH
+495 RITDTQQEH
-505 SDLGYNVDW
+505 SGLGYDVDW
-514 QTAEKERPEQ
+514 QTADKERPEQ

-529 PRQVSDTENSRSTG
+529 PRKPNHSSDSSTQNS
-543 QQSSRAP
+543 
-550 QPNNNQNDNQSTNNQ
+550 NE
-565 GTNGQNTNSQ
+565 QNTNSVTQHNRTNNEPVKSTRAVQ
-575 NTNSQSNNGQS
+575 NAT
-586 NNGQTANQHP
+586 
-596 TPGSNDQ
+596 
-603 RNHNNANEQNSTN
+603 QNSSAQSAV
-616 RTVQN
+616 VQN
-621 SNAQNNQAQN
+621 QAVTSSASQNMAIPSSTAQVT
-631 NQAQTNQAQS
+631 AQTVPPT
-641 NQAQNAAPV
+641 PV
-650 AAQAA
+650 AAQV
-655 ILDTAAKP
+655 TAAQP

-674 QAPQAQTAHSVSS
+674 QAPQAQLTASVSS
-687 RDAAEAIEA
+687 HDAAEAIEA

-706 SFGQVDSNALSSAQS
+706 SFGQVNNEGFNSIQAAAVTPAQ
-721 SSAPQTSQ
+721 QTTNQ
-729 PNGNK
+729 QAKP
-734 QSDSKQSD
+734 SDSSQT
-742 SNANRQQARG
+742 ANLQNGSA
-752 NNTTN
+752 TN
-757 DNSSNISSSSTGNS
+757 DINDTLTDSDGNA
-771 NVDSSNPDD
+771 
-780 NSNDDDRRRRKPR
+780 DDRRRRKQR
-793 KSRSSKPHQR
+793 KSRAAKPHQR
-803 RDQRDETASSDSSDT
+803 REPRDESATNAESQT
-818 DNKAESDNKIDS
+818 DNKSGDARTDNVDTAAENSATDNKHDKRS
-830 SNASSNSNKQ
+830 
-840 SDSNANRQPDNRRN
+840 
-854 SDRNRNNRQDNGRS
+854 QDNGRGRNQRQNNTRQQS
-868 SDESARN
+868 ERN
-875 DSDRNSAARNDA
+875 DSTD
-887 NQQDS
+887 
-892 SSSEEQTR
+892 EQVQTITEQPR
-900 AKRKPH
+900 SKRKPH
-906 SQRSSRGQLERGETL
+906 SQRSSRGTLERGETL
-921 TADANAKQGA
+921 TAERSSNQQSSQQTSNQANAIGKDVAVRHQ
-931 QLATTEATSSKSQP
+931 
-945 SARRNQDPNEVTLQ
+945 NPNEVSLH
-959 VSEASAKL
+959 VNVAPPKHKA
-967 KPPEVVHLSLDDSK
+967 PEVVHLSLDDSK
-981 SGQASRHS
+981 SAKSASKPDD
-989 AGKQVVDKQSTATQS
+989 GKLIDEHPVSDTPTQGDLQVVNTVAPQAPSQEDVQPVATIDATA
-1004 VDSALAEN
+1004 VPADSDAAEN
-1012 ALAESAALE
+1012 AVKQKLKAAQEIAPATNKEVQPKSANPITADSVTHDSVAATSVTSRDDGRQNSTAHETTVSNQAVAKPTVENEEAEAVVTKTERQAQEPAAEPVQADSTAVNPDSTGSNVADKPAEEPSATDTATNKASAALE
-1021 ANKAGQQSTDQQ
+1021 
-1033 NTDQQQADT
+1033 
-1042 DSKTVGSSQAV
+1042 
-1053 ITQAESTQVDND
+1053 
-1065 RVEATKDDVTKDAA
+1065 
-1079 PSSVSED
+1079 
-1086 SKISDSQV
+1086 
-1094 TDSKPIVAEQ
+1094 
-1104 PMSDTDTDTGTESPS
+1104 
-1119 PVAAQAETL
+1119 
-1128 PAVPESR
+1128 
-1135 QTSDNNTVEVIATDD
+1135 
-1150 AINTI
+1150 
-1155 NSPAANNVDSSAPL
+1155 
-1169 ELTHEALFSEHYVTA
+1169 LTHATLFGQRYITA
-1184 NKFGQASNDPRVVRS
+1184 NKFGQASNDPRVVRQKVQS
-1199 QQTQP
+1199 QAQLQVQAPQTAPKDAQ
-1204 QATPVVSAGQQAV
+1204 QATTS
-1217 VNVPAIR
+1217 AIR
-1224 GTVGEFIHATLP
+1224 GSVGDFIQSMLP
-1236 EAQARLTDEGV
+1236 DAQTRLLNDGIIRSFIDA
-1247 INCFIAAIALHTSQ
+1247 INVHTEQGQQMAVAAHQ
-1261 AQSTADNAAVD
+1261 D
-1272 SNNAKN
+1272 S
-1278 DEADNNNADSS
+1278 
-1289 YVNLSHFNFSNYG
+1289 VLLSHSEPVFDFSNYG
-1302 YQPLTAD
+1302 YQPLAAD
-1309 YLSRFEVMTQ
+1309 YLTRFESMTQ

-1325 AVQGKTAV
+1325 AAQGKTAV
-1333 EPRAISKRAGND
+1333 EPRPISKRASND

-1350 SDYQE
+1350 PDY
-1355 PQQEQAVLNVPS
+1355 QEQAVTLPLETTEQKVPTDS
-1367 DEVSSADVPAEQNEP
+1367 PRIEGELDVPNVAADTLV
-1382 RSQDNAQHQ
+1382 SQ
-1391 DSVETVHKIDAHDVE
+1391 T
-1406 ATALASEA
+1406 
-1414 QADDISA
+1414 QADDVSTLSA
-1421 DSEKQLHLDQDY
+1421 QLLQSEQQLA
-1433 DVTAEADDVVQAEQ
+1433 AELAPTDAPIADTVA
-1447 PQTDQS
+1447 TT
-1453 LVEESAKE
+1453 ESALAPSDLVQDATKE
-1461 DSQVNKS
+1461 DSQANKS

-1505 RKPKTD
+1505 RKAKVE
-1511 HKKPTQAEKI
+1511 HKKPAQTDKI
-1521 ESGTDNLD
+1521 EPDNTDN
-1529 SSDNSDS
+1529 NPE
-1536 SDNGS
+1536 

>member
-72 EISAEY
+72 EISSEY

-153 SNLDLAKGMS
+153 SNLDLPKGMS

-218 YLRDDIAEIWID
+218 YLRDDITEIWID

-245 MPTQAEKLR
+245 MPKQAEKLR

-308 GSDVA
+308 GADVS
-313 ETAYHTNLEAADE
+313 ETAFHTNLEAADE

-348 DNKHQKEV
+348 DNKNQKEV

-373 GDISKFGLMEMSR
+373 GEISKFGLMEMSR

-490 PTSYE
+490 PSSYE

-505 SDLGYNVDW
+505 SDLGYDVDW
-514 QTAEKERPEQ
+514 QTADSARPEQ

-529 PRQVSDTENSRSTG
+529 PRASSSAPSAQKPTTPTNEQVR
-543 QQSSRAP
+543 
-550 QPNNNQNDNQSTNNQ
+550 QPSGGSANQRINNQSATQDSAAQR
-565 GTNGQNTNSQ
+565 
-575 NTNSQSNNGQS
+575 
-586 NNGQTANQHP
+586 
-596 TPGSNDQ
+596 SNDH
-603 RNHNNANEQNSTN
+603 RGKSNH
-616 RTVQN
+616 
-621 SNAQNNQAQN
+621 
-631 NQAQTNQAQS
+631 
-641 NQAQNAAPV
+641 APV
-650 AAQAA
+650 ANHQTSAQVAPTEQASNVAVAA
-655 ILDTAAKP
+655 QP
-663 QAVAWLSNLFA
+663 QAVAWLSNLFS
-674 QAPQAQTAHSVSS
+674 QAPQAQTTRSVSS

-696 LVNTGAQSLG
+696 IVNTGAQSRG
-706 SFGQVDSNALSSAQS
+706 AFGQVDNEALNSKEASES
-721 SSAPQTSQ
+721 QTDNNHKSQ
-729 PNGNK
+729 
-734 QSDSKQSD
+734 QASRSDSD
-742 SNANRQQARG
+742 R
-752 NNTTN
+752 
-757 DNSSNISSSSTGNS
+757 DDESS
-771 NVDSSNPDD
+771 
-780 NSNDDDRRRRKPR
+780 DDRRRRKTR
-793 KSRSSKPHQR
+793 KSRSSKPRQR
-803 RDQRDETASSDSSDT
+803 KDSRDDT
-818 DNKAESDNKIDS
+818 SDND
-830 SNASSNSNKQ
+830 SNSNQ
-840 SDSNANRQPDNRRN
+840 ADSAHDDNTQTKRQDNRRGSNRNSRQSTSTRQNQNERSNAEQKEGN
-854 SDRNRNNRQDNGRS
+854 SD
-868 SDESARN
+868 
-875 DSDRNSAARNDA
+875 
-887 NQQDS
+887 
-892 SSSEEQTR
+892 EQTR
-900 AKRKPH
+900 SKRKSH
-906 SQRSSRGQLERGETL
+906 SQRGSRGNLERGETL
-921 TADANAKQGA
+921 SADAA
-931 QLATTEATSSKSQP
+931 QQTQRSESKTSGQARSKSDH
-945 SARRNQDPNEVTLQ
+945 QDPNEVTLQ
-959 VSEASAKL
+959 INESPVKL
-967 KPPEVVHLSLDDSK
+967 KTPEVVHLSLDDSK
-981 SGQASRHS
+981 S
-989 AGKQVVDKQSTATQS
+989 KTTEQSTTAK
-1004 VDSALAEN
+1004 
-1012 ALAESAALE
+1012 E
-1021 ANKAGQQSTDQQ
+1021 AD
-1033 NTDQQQADT
+1033 
-1042 DSKTVGSSQAV
+1042 
-1053 ITQAESTQVDND
+1053 
-1065 RVEATKDDVTKDAA
+1065 
-1079 PSSVSED
+1079 
-1086 SKISDSQV
+1086 DSQV
-1094 TDSKPIVAEQ
+1094 KGKAAIDEVNREDTTHDHKSDNKVTDDAKSQSIQASLVQQEQTMSEQADKRADNKSGANAQEAKELVSKAAP
-1104 PMSDTDTDTGTESPS
+1104 TEAAPK
-1119 PVAAQAETL
+1119 AAQTLETSA
-1128 PAVPESR
+1128 PSKASK
-1135 QTSDNNTVEVIATDD
+1135 TSDNATKEDKTSSTLD
-1150 AINTI
+1150 FDRENLF
-1155 NSPAANNVDSSAPL
+1155 AAR
-1169 ELTHEALFSEHYVTA
+1169 YVTA
-1184 NKFGQASNDPRVVRS
+1184 NKFGQAGNDPRVVRRLQAKS
-1199 QQTQP
+1199 AKPADMQVTEVSA
-1204 QATPVVSAGQQAV
+1204 ATPTIS
-1217 VNVPAIR
+1217 
-1224 GTVGEFIHATLP
+1224 GTVGRFIHALLP
-1236 EAQARLTDEGV
+1236 KAESRLAEDGV
-1247 INCFIAAIALHTSQ
+1247 IHCFIEAIAIHKAK
-1261 AQSTADNAAVD
+1261 AQPVADKQSAEQQ
-1272 SNNAKN
+1272 S
-1278 DEADNNNADSS
+1278 ADSKS
-1289 YVNLSHFNFSNYG
+1289 EAIDANFDFSNYG
-1302 YQPLTAD
+1302 YEPLSAD
-1309 YLSRFEVMTQ
+1309 YLARFEAMTQ

-1325 AVQGKTAV
+1325 AAQGKTKAT
-1333 EPRAISKRAGND
+1333 PKAIGKRASND

-1350 SDYQE
+1350 PDYQADITTDGE
-1355 PQQEQAVLNVPS
+1355 SSNSVEAERTEAEKNVEADKVAASALSSQEQADDVTVDSEQALLADADQIETDEAQDAADSS
-1367 DEVSSADVPAEQNEP
+1367 DAADVV
-1382 RSQDNAQHQ
+1382 D
-1391 DSVETVHKIDAHDVE
+1391 D
-1406 ATALASEA
+1406 A
-1414 QADDISA
+1414 QAS
-1421 DSEKQLHLDQDY
+1421 
-1433 DVTAEADDVVQAEQ
+1433 
-1447 PQTDQS
+1447 
-1453 LVEESAKE
+1453 
-1461 DSQVNKS
+1461 KS

-1482 AEQLLPQMGMFNL
+1482 AEQLLPQTGMFNL
-1495 TTPKVPKARS
+1495 TTPKVPKART
-1505 RKPKTD
+1505 RKPKTE
-1511 HKKPTQAEKI
+1511 HKKPTQAEQADANGSN
-1521 ESGTDNLD
+1521 EER
-1529 SSDNSDS
+1529 SDDSDS
-1536 SDNGS
+1536 TS